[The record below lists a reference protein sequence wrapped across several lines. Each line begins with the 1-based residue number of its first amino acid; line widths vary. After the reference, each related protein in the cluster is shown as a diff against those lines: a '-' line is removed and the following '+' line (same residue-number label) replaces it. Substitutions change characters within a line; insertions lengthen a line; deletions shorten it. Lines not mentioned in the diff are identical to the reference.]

1 MADIIRPPFS
11 EIKRPDEIV
20 RMTTADN
27 LKFAVLI
34 GLIEVG
40 QVTNREVVNTVLHL
54 LVGGEFD
61 MELNFVIQDAQNI
74 KHMLELLDH
83 CPPNLQAEIWSVFI
97 AILRKSV
104 RNLQAC
110 TDVGLIEH
118 VLVRLQR
125 SETVV
130 ADLLIEMLGVLASYS
145 ITVKELKLLFGT
157 MKAVNGKW
165 PRHSAKLLNVLRQM
179 PHRNGPDVFFSFP
192 GRKGSAMV
200 LPPLAKWPYENG
212 FTFTTWFRLDPI
224 NSVNIER
231 EKPYL
236 YCFKTSKGVGYTA
249 HFVGNCLVLTSMK
262 VKGKGFQHCVKYEFQ
277 PRKWYMI
284 AIVYIYNRWTK
295 SEIKCLV
302 NGQLAS
308 STEMAWF
315 VSTNDPFDKCYIGAT
330 PELDEER
337 VFCGQMSA
345 IYLFSEALTT
355 QQICAMH
362 RLGPGYKSQFR
373 FDNECYLNLPDNHK
387 RVSHNNVITNKST
400 TVLLAEQEVEAIDW
414 ADEKLDLS
422 AAFAKI
428 RAVLS
433 ARNASA
439 NAVLNALGGVVV
451 DQTAGGATVAGTSTT
466 PSSASTNAVNNNA
479 GGSNATT
486 ANTNNSN
493 QYGDGGASAGVNS
506 NDNNKIISDPLCH
519 LPTGNTSFEQLR
531 RISSTS
537 TTGLELLRGY
547 SSQTEEIS
555 QLKAVL
561 YDGKLSNAI
570 VFMYNPVATDGQLC
584 LQSAP
589 KGNVSYFVHTPHA
602 LMLQDVKA
610 VVTHSIHC
618 TLNSIGGIQV
628 LFPLFSQLDMAHE
641 GISDIKRDQ
650 TLCSKLLGFICELVE
665 TSQTVQQHMIQNRG
679 FLVISFML
687 QRSSREHLTLEVLGS
702 FLNLTKYLVTC
713 LSANSD
719 LLLKQ
724 LSVALRFPN
733 KKLFCFSFL
742 TWQLLDHVLFNPALW
757 IYTPANV
764 QARLYSYLATE
775 FLSDT
780 QIYSNVRRV
789 STVLQTVHT
798 LKYYYWVVNPR
809 AKSGIIPKGLDG
821 PRPAQKDIL
830 AIRAYILLF
839 LKQLIMIGNGVKEDE
854 LQSILNYLTTMHEDE
869 NLHDVLQMLISLM
882 SEHPSSMVPAFDVK
896 YGVRSIFKLLAAE
909 SQLIRL
915 QALKL
920 LGFFLSRSTYKRK
933 YDVMS
938 PHNLYTLLS
947 ERLLLYEESLS
958 LPTYNI
964 LYEIMTEHISQQI
977 LYTRHP
983 EAESHYRL
991 ENPMV
996 LKIIAT
1002 LIRQSKQT
1010 ESLIEVKKLFLSD
1023 MTLLCNSNREN
1034 RRTVLQM
1041 SVWQEW
1047 LIAMAYIHPKNTEEQ
1062 KISDMVYSLFR
1073 MLLHHAIKY
1082 EYGGWRVWVDTLAI
1096 VHSKVSYEEFKLQ
1109 FAQMYEHY
1117 ERQRTDNIT
1126 DPALRQARPISTISG
1141 WEREEQQQQQHH
1153 HHPHTQ
1159 RQPQE
1164 QLEQTHVHTHQ
1175 HHRHAALASPVAQES
1190 QVKDAESVGSL
1201 EDVPPV
1207 EEEIALSDMETT
1219 TNEVTVIN
1227 AVNESTNLDSTANEK
1242 ASGDAEL
1249 LKETSNVSN
1258 DDLTKPKISS
1268 ISDVYNEHIKS
1279 EVIVTSIV
1287 ESPAVAVTCN
1297 GGASSSSTPASASST
1312 PAKTA
1317 ATANGGQEALS
1328 QTLNIKPEDLEEI
1341 ELATAKIAAGTTN
1354 DAELVEQVLQ
1364 SSEKALQDCKI
1375 IADEMQEASS
1385 VLKDEEIELA
1395 VNEVVQGVLKNEKKQ
1410 ATKDLM
1416 AEETLVTSND
1426 DTKKNEEDNVLLLNT
1441 KNLLNNNAVER
1452 KTITTTNDNTNTT
1465 NIKEVNANSEPN
1477 ENFNEI
1483 RTTTNKAV
1491 TDLHAEAVSVIDMQQ
1506 KTEENDYKKATK
1518 NNINNSSS
1526 TNTAAPLEEQKIS
1539 KLAIVVAKEHEHEND
1554 LMDVSSSLSTTVET
1568 TEEISSLSP
1577 ETTVSS
1583 ASIPE
1588 DNLLG
1593 LNEATAHDNEKLS
1606 SETMTMVKDIVDNLI
1621 DKVIDASV
1629 IAIEK
1634 DAACKETNNNEI
1646 VDKVKNDVN
1655 EEVDVSLRA
1664 KEIVEDVLTSAL
1676 DKAAATEQ
1684 TNAKEVAIIED
1695 NTSSK
1700 EVATT
1705 TTTSTE
1711 QETQADI
1718 VQTVVNDLLEQTVN
1732 AIEKS
1737 DELAGVVV
1745 PKVETK
1751 AETMVGEET
1760 LLAPEV
1766 VEEAKEL
1773 VAISLPLT
1781 KEIDST
1787 TQTTPKKQA
1796 HDIVGG
1802 EAVDLE
1808 NVEVIE
1814 DLVEQTEEE
1823 TQTTQ
1828 EELLESAAELEE
1840 EEQVKQSTA
1849 STQVESNHFDTKH
1862 SHQSQQAKQQ
1872 HQQQQHQRSKSGSTR
1887 PMFSPG
1893 PTRPPFRI
1901 PEFKWSYIHQRLLSD
1916 VLFSLE
1922 TDIQVWRSHSTKS
1935 VLDFVNSSENAIF
1948 VVNTVHLISQL
1959 ADNLIIACGG
1969 LLPLLAS
1976 ATSPN
1981 SELDVLEPTQGMP
1994 LEVAVSFL
2002 QRLVNMADVLI
2013 FATSLNFGELEA
2025 EKNMSSGGIL
2035 RQCLRLV
2042 CTCAVRNCLECKE
2055 RTRYNVGAMAR
2066 DVSGA
2071 AHLQALIRGAQ
2082 ASPKN
2087 IVESLTGQLSPV
2099 KDPEKLLQ
2107 DMDVNRLRAVIYR
2120 DVEETKQAQF
2130 LSLAI
2135 VYFIS
2140 VLMVSKYR
2148 DILEP
2153 PAEPQIQR
2161 QSPVMQRSAAG
2172 RPLFPQWSHHVYPQ
2186 FLPSN
2191 SHQNHMLSTTS
2202 TTTTNMQQQHTQTTL
2217 HHHYYHQQQTQQISS
2232 PPHHQQQLTQHHNY
2246 THHYASIQQ
2255 QQQQQM
2261 HQHQHQHSTYYG
2273 EQQPQLQ
2280 NHILSAGSS
2289 NSSSN
2294 YAGNISPPL
2303 ATQSTSSSAS
2313 SSVTSQPASS
2323 SSLSSLASQ
2332 PTATRHHHQQQQQQ
2346 QHQHAHS
2353 HTVTHQHQHQHQRH
2367 IQKHHYHHQQ
2377 QQQQQ
2382 FQQHYGMMNGNG
2394 NQMVNGGDGV
2404 GGVGGNS
2411 KSTPQNFTMSNSSHQ
2426 QHFVGNAGD
2435 MNGSN
2440 AFNQYMRAS
2449 GAMMNGGHQ
2458 NSIAVEYHTHTHTH
2472 SIGVGGA
2479 VIGATNNNSLTL
2491 NNNNNCINNA
2501 ISAHSTLRDVGVGV
2515 GRDGV
2520 GCTSDIVSAGDT
2532 KLPYKNNGL
2541 NNNYRY
2547 NGHNNIGTGTRTIQD
2562 GDYEI
2567 IVVDE
2572 NNPSVLA
2579 DNDSHSSGPPSIKS
2593 NKATAT
2599 NTTTTMNKTAKT
2611 KNFKSTSIIT
2621 TNLTTATTTT
2631 ISLPQ
2636 SKQIS
2641 KLQPQ
2646 PLSPPK
2652 PVLPKKLPKSVDS
2665 DVGSLNMNSTE
2676 NEVPEVES
2684 SGEILADDNKPNN
2697 SNDESWTDVNLNEDA
2712 GVQATAGGLLS
2723 GGMSAVDGK
2732 MRDIDGIQQ
2741 HHVHQQQHQQ
2751 QHHQQQQTTIA
2762 HGQPQQQMQAHHGHQ
2777 LMNAAGGGGGNER
2790 GDKPDSEIS
2799 VVRVPDSYAAT
2810 ASGASSAGVATA
2822 AGNVSQRGTTR
2833 SDELQMKPPLVG
2845 QLPMTTPS
2853 REASLTQKLEVALGP
2868 VCPLLREVMVDF
2880 APFLSKTL
2888 VGSHG
2893 QELLMEG
2900 KGLTTFKNS
2909 HSVVELVMLL
2919 CSQEWQNSLQKHA
2932 GLAFIELINEGRLLS
2947 HAMKDH
2953 IVRVANEAEFILN
2966 RMRADDVLKHADFES
2981 QCAQTLLERREEE
2994 RMCDHL
3000 ITAARRRDNVIA
3012 SRLLEKVRNI
3022 MCNRH
3027 GAWGDACSAVQK
3039 QTFWKLD
3046 AWEDDARRRKRMVQ
3060 NPRGS
3065 SHPQATLKAA
3075 IENGGPEDAIM
3086 QTRDEFHTQ
3095 IAVSRS
3101 HQSTQHTADLLD
3113 DAELLIEDRELDLD
3127 LTGPVNISTKA
3138 KLVAPGVVA
3147 PGTVS
3152 ITSTEMFFE
3161 VDEDHPEFQKI
3172 DPEVLK
3178 YCDHLHGKWYFSE
3191 VRAIFSRRYLL
3202 QNVALEIF
3210 LASRTSILFAF
3221 PDQHT
3226 VKKVIKALP
3235 RVGVGIKYGIPQTR
3249 RASMMSPRQLMRNS
3263 NMTQKWQRRE
3273 ISNFEYLMFLN
3284 TIAGRTYNDLNQY
3297 PVFPWVLTNY
3307 DTKELDLSL
3316 PSNYRDL
3323 SKPIGALNPSRREY
3337 FEERYESWVSDTIP
3351 PFHYGTH
3358 YSTSSFTLNWLV
3370 RVEPFTTMFLALQ
3383 GGKFDYPDR
3392 LFSSISLSW
3401 KNCQR
3406 DTSDVKELI
3415 PEWYFLPE
3423 IFYNSSGY
3431 RLGHRE
3437 DGALVNDV
3445 ELPPWS
3451 KSPEEFVRINRM
3463 ALESE
3468 FVSCQLHQW
3477 IDLIFG
3483 YKQRGPEAIR
3493 ATNVFYYLTYE
3504 GSVDLD
3510 AISDPVMR
3518 EAVENQIRNFGQ
3530 TPSQLLMEPHPPR
3543 SSAMHL
3549 SPMMFSA
3556 MPDDLCMSLKFYQ
3569 NSPIIHISANT
3580 YPQLSLPSVVTV
3592 TAGHQFAVNR
3602 WNCNYTASV
3611 QSPSYAESPQ
3621 SPGSNLPLTIDPVLS
3636 AAQNTGHN
3644 NPMNRRHLGDNF
3656 SQMLKIRSNCFVTT
3670 VDSRFLIAC
3679 GFWDNSFRVFATE
3692 TAKIVQ
3698 IVFGHFGVVT
3708 CLARSECNITSDCYI
3723 ASGSADCT
3731 VLLWHWNARTQ
3742 SIVGEGDVPTPRATL
3757 TGHEQAVTSVVISAE
3772 LGLVVSGSTN
3782 GPVLIHTTFGD
3793 LLRSLDPP
3801 MDFYS
3806 PELIAMSREGFI
3818 VVNYDKGN
3826 VAAYTINGKKLR
3838 HETHNDN
3845 LQCMLLSRDGEYL
3858 MTAGDRGI
3866 VEVWRTFNLAPLYA
3880 FPACNAAIRSLAL
3893 THDQKY
3899 LLAGLST
3906 GSIIVFHI
3914 DFNRWHHEYQQRY

>member
-1 MADIIRPPFS
+1 MADIMRPPYS

-157 MKAVNGKW
+157 MKATNGKW

-387 RVSHNNVITNKST
+387 RV
-400 TVLLAEQEVEAIDW
+400 
-414 ADEKLDLS
+414 
-422 AAFAKI
+422 
-428 RAVLS
+428 
-433 ARNASA
+433 
-439 NAVLNALGGVVV
+439 
-451 DQTAGGATVAGTSTT
+451 
-466 PSSASTNAVNNNA
+466 
-479 GGSNATT
+479 
-486 ANTNNSN
+486 
-493 QYGDGGASAGVNS
+493 
-506 NDNNKIISDPLCH
+506 
-519 LPTGNTSFEQLR
+519 
-531 RISSTS
+531 
-537 TTGLELLRGY
+537 
-547 SSQTEEIS
+547 
-555 QLKAVL
+555 L

-584 LQSAP
+584 LQSSP

-641 GISDIKRDQ
+641 GIGDIKRDPS
-650 TLCSKLLGFICELVE
+650 LCSKLLGFICELVE

-724 LSVALRFPN
+724 
-733 KKLFCFSFL
+733 LFCFSFL

-896 YGVRSIFKLLAAE
+896 HGVRSIFKLLAAE

-920 LGFFLSRSTYKRK
+920 LGFFLSRSTHKRK

-938 PHNLYTLLS
+938 PHNLYTLLA

-958 LPTYNI
+958 LPTYNV

-983 EAESHYRL
+983 EPESHYRL
-991 ENPMV
+991 ENPMI
-996 LKIIAT
+996 LKVVAT

-1010 ESLIEVKKLFLSD
+1010 ESLIDVKKLFLQD

-1047 LIAMAYIHPKNTEEQ
+1047 LIAMAYIHPKNSEEQ

-1073 MLLHHAIKY
+1073 MLLHHAIKH

-1141 WEREEQQQQQHH
+1141 WEREELQQQQNGGGAGA
-1153 HHPHTQ
+1153 P
-1159 RQPQE
+1159 P
-1164 QLEQTHVHTHQ
+1164 
-1175 HHRHAALASPVAQES
+1175 AAIQS
-1190 QVKDAESVGSL
+1190 QATVPAVKGAVSIASL
-1201 EDVPPV
+1201 EDVAAVV
-1207 EEEIALSDMETT
+1207 EEEDDMEEETVEELESFELPVDGEVDPQDPADTADPDPDRDPSLRPGSADGSEATT
-1219 TNEVTVIN
+1219 DQEVPAVPPSTKSVI
-1227 AVNESTNLDSTANEK
+1227 AN
-1242 ASGDAEL
+1242 
-1249 LKETSNVSN
+1249 
-1258 DDLTKPKISS
+1258 
-1268 ISDVYNEHIKS
+1268 ISDVYNEQIKTD
-1279 EVIVTSIV
+1279 EALQATSTSASTLV
-1287 ESPAVAVTCN
+1287 PAPTCN
-1297 GGASSSSTPASASST
+1297 GSLESELKLEKEKKPQSEVDPTTTPLE
-1312 PAKTA
+1312 
-1317 ATANGGQEALS
+1317 GGQAALRKAL
-1328 QTLNIKPEDLEEI
+1328 QLGDDMDVEEL
-1341 ELATAKIAAGTTN
+1341 ELATAK
-1354 DAELVEQVLQ
+1354 DALDVEQHVAHVLQ
-1364 SSEKALQDCKI
+1364 SSEAALNDCKLVM
-1375 IADEMQEASS
+1375 DDVLQEASS

-1395 VNEVVQGVLKNEKKQ
+1395 VNEVVQGVLNNEKKSQ
-1410 ATKDLM
+1410 EQQKQQ
-1416 AEETLVTSND
+1416 EPQ
-1426 DTKKNEEDNVLLLNT
+1426 DNVSLLNS
-1441 KNLLNNNAVER
+1441 KNLLNNNYNNNNNPSPSEEER
-1452 KTITTTNDNTNTT
+1452 REVTTTRAAGDGEADAEAETET
-1465 NIKEVNANSEPN
+1465 EVNANEITNHSATATPIPKSESP
-1477 ENFNEI
+1477 
-1483 RTTTNKAV
+1483 
-1491 TDLHAEAVSVIDMQQ
+1491 AEAAAEKAKAETETATKAEAAAAAPAEAEPSPSPTLEATNQ
-1506 KTEENDYKKATK
+1506 KTEEAANKL
-1518 NNINNSSS
+1518 NNNEKVEQPESSQESIS
-1526 TNTAAPLEEQKIS
+1526 TP
-1539 KLAIVVAKEHEHEND
+1539 
-1554 LMDVSSSLSTTVET
+1554 
-1568 TEEISSLSP
+1568 EISISP
-1577 ETTVSS
+1577 DTSTE
-1583 ASIPE
+1583 PE
-1588 DNLLG
+1588 NEENLL
-1593 LNEATAHDNEKLS
+1593 LLQLAESEAEPQLK
-1606 SETMTMVKDIVDNLI
+1606 SEVQHAAEPSEDLVELAVRDIVEQLI
-1621 DKVIDASV
+1621 EKVIDSTA
-1629 IAIEK
+1629 AT
-1634 DAACKETNNNEI
+1634 DAPAKAETETNNNELPGSKGTETEAAAAAI
-1646 VDKVKNDVN
+1646 VVP
-1655 EEVDVSLRA
+1655 EEVKPQPEETPQSVASA
-1664 KEIVEDVLTSAL
+1664 AEEIVH
-1676 DKAAATEQ
+1676 
-1684 TNAKEVAIIED
+1684 
-1695 NTSSK
+1695 
-1700 EVATT
+1700 
-1705 TTTSTE
+1705 
-1711 QETQADI
+1711 
-1718 VQTVVNDLLEQTVN
+1718 
-1732 AIEKS
+1732 
-1737 DELAGVVV
+1737 
-1745 PKVETK
+1745 
-1751 AETMVGEET
+1751 
-1760 LLAPEV
+1760 EV
-1766 VEEAKEL
+1766 VEAALVLAQESQPIQEEPEKTEETDTKTVKEADTETE
-1773 VAISLPLT
+1773 T
-1781 KEIDST
+1781 KEHVTAIVNEVLDTLVEETVKAVGETVNVNKVEASEQTTQTSPAPPEEQPEEQQPPATVAPTPGRVKPMEVDST
-1787 TQTTPKKQA
+1787 TQTTPKN
-1796 HDIVGG
+1796 
-1802 EAVDLE
+1802 EAGIG
-1808 NVEVIE
+1808 VIPS
-1814 DLVEQTEEE
+1814 LL
-1823 TQTTQ
+1823 TQ
-1828 EELLESAAELEE
+1828 EEVQLQEEESQTRETVEDCEEPSSGIEGNAQLESSHYANP
-1840 EEQVKQSTA
+1840 A
-1849 STQVESNHFDTKH
+1849 SGE
-1862 SHQSQQAKQQ
+1862 AKQQ
-1872 HQQQQHQRSKSGSTR
+1872 QQQQPQQQQRSKSGSTR

-2055 RTRYNVGAMAR
+2055 RTRYNVGALAR
-2066 DVSGA
+2066 DVPGA

-2087 IVESLTGQLSPV
+2087 IVESITGQLSPV

-2161 QSPVMQRSAAG
+2161 QSPVLQRTSGGGG
-2172 RPLFPQWSHHVYPQ
+2172 RQ
-2186 FLPSN
+2186 
-2191 SHQNHMLSTTS
+2191 
-2202 TTTTNMQQQHTQTTL
+2202 
-2217 HHHYYHQQQTQQISS
+2217 
-2232 PPHHQQQLTQHHNY
+2232 
-2246 THHYASIQQ
+2246 
-2255 QQQQQM
+2255 
-2261 HQHQHQHSTYYG
+2261 
-2273 EQQPQLQ
+2273 
-2280 NHILSAGSS
+2280 
-2289 NSSSN
+2289 
-2294 YAGNISPPL
+2294 
-2303 ATQSTSSSAS
+2303 
-2313 SSVTSQPASS
+2313 
-2323 SSLSSLASQ
+2323 
-2332 PTATRHHHQQQQQQ
+2332 
-2346 QHQHAHS
+2346 
-2353 HTVTHQHQHQHQRH
+2353 
-2367 IQKHHYHHQQ
+2367 
-2377 QQQQQ
+2377 
-2382 FQQHYGMMNGNG
+2382 
-2394 NQMVNGGDGV
+2394 
-2404 GGVGGNS
+2404 
-2411 KSTPQNFTMSNSSHQ
+2411 
-2426 QHFVGNAGD
+2426 
-2435 MNGSN
+2435 
-2440 AFNQYMRAS
+2440 
-2449 GAMMNGGHQ
+2449 
-2458 NSIAVEYHTHTHTH
+2458 
-2472 SIGVGGA
+2472 
-2479 VIGATNNNSLTL
+2479 
-2491 NNNNNCINNA
+2491 
-2501 ISAHSTLRDVGVGV
+2501 
-2515 GRDGV
+2515 
-2520 GCTSDIVSAGDT
+2520 
-2532 KLPYKNNGL
+2532 
-2541 NNNYRY
+2541 
-2547 NGHNNIGTGTRTIQD
+2547 IQD
-2562 GDYEI
+2562 SDYEI

-2593 NKATAT
+2593 
-2599 NTTTTMNKTAKT
+2599 
-2611 KNFKSTSIIT
+2611 
-2621 TNLTTATTTT
+2621 
-2631 ISLPQ
+2631 
-2636 SKQIS
+2636 
-2641 KLQPQ
+2641 
-2646 PLSPPK
+2646 
-2652 PVLPKKLPKSVDS
+2652 VDS

-2684 SGEILADDNKPNN
+2684 SSEILIDDHHKPSH

-2712 GVQATAGGLLS
+2712 AVQAASAGMVVGLVDGGDKHDPSSATHPHSQHGQQGGAAGAGGP
-2723 GGMSAVDGK
+2723 
-2732 MRDIDGIQQ
+2732 QQ
-2741 HHVHQQQHQQ
+2741 QQQQQQHGPLG
-2751 QHHQQQQTTIA
+2751 
-2762 HGQPQQQMQAHHGHQ
+2762 HGIM
-2777 LMNAAGGGGGNER
+2777 GGER

-2799 VVRVPDSYAAT
+2799 VVRVPDGYGSGST
-2810 ASGASSAGVATA
+2810 GSASGAPVGPGQGV
-2822 AGNVSQRGTTR
+2822 GGGQRPR
-2833 SDELQMKPPLVG
+2833 PEELPMKAPALVA
-2845 QLPMTTPS
+2845 QLPLTTPS
-2853 REASLTQKLEVALGP
+2853 REASLTQKLEIALGP
-2868 VCPLLREVMVDF
+2868 VCPLLREIMVDF

-3027 GAWGDACSAVQK
+3027 GAWGDVSGVGVGAGVGPVAIQK
-3039 QTFWKLD
+3039 STYWKLD

-3075 IENGGPEDAIM
+3075 LENGGPEDAIL

-3095 IAVSRS
+3095 IAVSRAHPS
-3101 HQSTQHTADLLD
+3101 AQHNGELLD

-3138 KLVAPGVVA
+3138 RLIAPGLVA

-3161 VDEDHPEFQKI
+3161 VDEEHSEFQKI
-3172 DPEVLK
+3172 DGEVLK

-3297 PVFPWVLTNY
+3297 PIFPWVLTNY
-3307 DTKELDLSL
+3307 ESKDLDLSL

-3323 SKPIGALNPSRREY
+3323 SKPIGALNPSRRAY
-3337 FEERYESWVSDTIP
+3337 FEERYESWDSDTIP

-3358 YSTSSFTLNWLV
+3358 YSTAAFTLNWLV

-3392 LFSSISLSW
+3392 LFSSVSLSW

-3423 IFYNSSGY
+3423 MFYNASGY

-3437 DGALVNDV
+3437 DGALVDDI
-3445 ELPPWS
+3445 ELPPWA

-3510 AISDPVMR
+3510 GVLDPVMR

-3556 MPDDLCMSLKFYQ
+3556 MPEDLCQMLKFYQ
-3569 NSPIIHISANT
+3569 NSPVIHISANT

-3621 SPGSNLPLTIDPVLS
+3621 SPGSNQPLTIDPVL
-3636 AAQNTGHN
+3636 AVHGAN
-3644 NPMNRRHLGDNF
+3644 NNSNAVSRRHLGDNF

-3708 CLARSECNITSDCYI
+3708 CMARSECNITSDCYI

-3772 LGLVVSGSTN
+3772 LGLVVSGSSN

-3801 MDFYS
+3801 SEFHS
-3806 PELIAMSREGFI
+3806 PELITMSREGFI
-3818 VVNYDKGN
+3818 VINYDKGN

-3880 FPACNAAIRSLAL
+3880 FPACNAGIRSLAL

>member
-1 MADIIRPPFS
+1 MDSIERIIRANPLPAILPNGNGENSRRALVHASLATAVGRKGRHLTGTFCLTGDTMEGIIQCLVFLKAFS
-11 EIKRPDEIV
+11 
-20 RMTTADN
+20 
-27 LKFAVLI
+27 
-34 GLIEVG
+34 
-40 QVTNREVVNTVLHL
+40 

-118 VLVRLQR
+118 VLMRLQR
-125 SETVV
+125 AETVV

-145 ITVKELKLLFGT
+145 ITVKELKLLFGA
-157 MKAVNGKW
+157 MKAMNGKW

-192 GRKGSAMV
+192 GRKGSGVV

-315 VSTNDPFDKCYIGAT
+315 VSANDPFDKCYIGAT

-337 VFCGQMSA
+337 VFCGQMAA

-387 RVSHNNVITNKST
+387 RV
-400 TVLLAEQEVEAIDW
+400 
-414 ADEKLDLS
+414 
-422 AAFAKI
+422 
-428 RAVLS
+428 
-433 ARNASA
+433 
-439 NAVLNALGGVVV
+439 
-451 DQTAGGATVAGTSTT
+451 
-466 PSSASTNAVNNNA
+466 
-479 GGSNATT
+479 
-486 ANTNNSN
+486 
-493 QYGDGGASAGVNS
+493 
-506 NDNNKIISDPLCH
+506 
-519 LPTGNTSFEQLR
+519 
-531 RISSTS
+531 
-537 TTGLELLRGY
+537 
-547 SSQTEEIS
+547 
-555 QLKAVL
+555 L
-561 YDGKLSNAI
+561 YDGKLSSAI

-610 VVTHSIHC
+610 IVTHSIHS

-628 LFPLFSQLDMAHE
+628 LFPLFSQLDMPYD
-641 GISDIKRDQ
+641 GCSDIKRDPA
-650 TLCSKLLGFICELVE
+650 LCSKLLGFICELVE
-665 TSQTVQQHMIQNRG
+665 SSQTVQQHMIQNRG

-687 QRSSREHLTLEVLGS
+687 QRSSREHLTLDVLSS
-702 FLNLTKYLVTC
+702 FLSLTKYLVTC

-724 LSVALRFPN
+724 L
-733 KKLFCFSFL
+733 FCFSFL
-742 TWQLLDHVLFNPALW
+742 TWQLLDHVLFNPSLW

-798 LKYYYWVVNPR
+798 LKFYYWVVNPR
-809 AKSGIIPKGLDG
+809 AKSGIVPKGLDG

-830 AIRAYILLF
+830 TIRAYILLF

-896 YGVRSIFKLLAAE
+896 QGVRSIFKLLGAE

-920 LGFFLSRSTYKRK
+920 LGFFLSRSTHKRK

-938 PHNLYTLLS
+938 PHNLYTLLA

-958 LPTYNI
+958 LPTYNVI
-964 LYEIMTEHISQQI
+964 YEIMTEHISQQV

-983 EAESHYRL
+983 EPESHFRL
-991 ENPMV
+991 ENPMI
-996 LKIIAT
+996 LKVVAT

-1010 ESLIEVKKLFLSD
+1010 EQLLEVKKLFLSD
-1023 MTLLCNSNREN
+1023 MTLLCNNNREN

-1047 LIAMAYIHPKNTEEQ
+1047 LIAMAYIHPKNSEEQ

-1073 MLLHHAIKY
+1073 MLLHHAIKH

-1117 ERQRTDNIT
+1117 ERHRTDNIT
-1126 DPALRQARPISTISG
+1126 DPALRRAHPISTISG
-1141 WEREEQQQQQHH
+1141 WDRDHDQ
-1153 HHPHTQ
+1153 
-1159 RQPQE
+1159 
-1164 QLEQTHVHTHQ
+1164 
-1175 HHRHAALASPVAQES
+1175 
-1190 QVKDAESVGSL
+1190 
-1201 EDVPPV
+1201 
-1207 EEEIALSDMETT
+1207 
-1219 TNEVTVIN
+1219 
-1227 AVNESTNLDSTANEK
+1227 STENSTKN
-1242 ASGDAEL
+1242 GQ
-1249 LKETSNVSN
+1249 VSN
-1258 DDLTKPKISS
+1258 DKAITNPLANESQSEQPYKVSKSEQTDDVDVVGLENVKCVCEESSNQDEMNLSNSTDTAKEPSAQIFNSNESNKPMQSISS
-1268 ISDVYNEHIKS
+1268 ISQVYNEQLTGQSIVCNGDSEHAFGDDDDDDTTNTSTKQVNANGDGSTSDLNALRKTLEIDSYDMNEANSKEIVDEIVEEILTKS
-1279 EVIVTSIV
+1279 EH
-1287 ESPAVAVTCN
+1287 
-1297 GGASSSSTPASASST
+1297 
-1312 PAKTA
+1312 
-1317 ATANGGQEALS
+1317 L
-1328 QTLNIKPEDLEEI
+1328 LD
-1341 ELATAKIAAGTTN
+1341 
-1354 DAELVEQVLQ
+1354 
-1364 SSEKALQDCKI
+1364 DCKRSL
-1375 IADEMQEASS
+1375 DENHQHLDETESTSS
-1385 VLKDEEIELA
+1385 PVIKDEEIEHAVSEVVKGVRNIERKVKRDSENDTDSPNTETDAKVNQTEQQNVEHLTISPSSESFELQNENQKTELA
-1395 VNEVVQGVLKNEKKQ
+1395 VSNAAIG
-1410 ATKDLM
+1410 
-1416 AEETLVTSND
+1416 ETNNILND
-1426 DTKKNEEDNVLLLNT
+1426 DIEDNANIPIEKTTSTNT
-1441 KNLLNNNAVER
+1441 ETDEIKDIVTTIVNDVIENCVNQTVTDNVGACDNDVNMSIIDNINNNSSEV
-1452 KTITTTNDNTNTT
+1452 TTNDNNDNAIIVDDTITQTTEIVSTLNAPTN
-1465 NIKEVNANSEPN
+1465 
-1477 ENFNEI
+1477 
-1483 RTTTNKAV
+1483 
-1491 TDLHAEAVSVIDMQQ
+1491 EAM
-1506 KTEENDYKKATK
+1506 TEE
-1518 NNINNSSS
+1518 
-1526 TNTAAPLEEQKIS
+1526 TN
-1539 KLAIVVAKEHEHEND
+1539 
-1554 LMDVSSSLSTTVET
+1554 
-1568 TEEISSLSP
+1568 EEI
-1577 ETTVSS
+1577 
-1583 ASIPE
+1583 IK
-1588 DNLLG
+1588 G
-1593 LNEATAHDNEKLS
+1593 
-1606 SETMTMVKDIVDNLI
+1606 IV
-1621 DKVIDASV
+1621 
-1629 IAIEK
+1629 
-1634 DAACKETNNNEI
+1634 NEI
-1646 VDKVKNDVN
+1646 VDKCVESESEAIIDNDDNNN
-1655 EEVDVSLRA
+1655 EED
-1664 KEIVEDVLTSAL
+1664 ITPN
-1676 DKAAATEQ
+1676 KAANETIISDAASESSNGEQ
-1684 TNAKEVAIIED
+1684 INSAKF
-1695 NTSSK
+1695 TP
-1700 EVATT
+1700 ATT
-1705 TTTSTE
+1705 TEKPDNSDDNTAQTNDNRNNKPNRSQGTS
-1711 QETQADI
+1711 
-1718 VQTVVNDLLEQTVN
+1718 
-1732 AIEKS
+1732 
-1737 DELAGVVV
+1737 
-1745 PKVETK
+1745 
-1751 AETMVGEET
+1751 
-1760 LLAPEV
+1760 
-1766 VEEAKEL
+1766 
-1773 VAISLPLT
+1773 IST
-1781 KEIDST
+1781 
-1787 TQTTPKKQA
+1787 
-1796 HDIVGG
+1796 
-1802 EAVDLE
+1802 
-1808 NVEVIE
+1808 
-1814 DLVEQTEEE
+1814 
-1823 TQTTQ
+1823 
-1828 EELLESAAELEE
+1828 
-1840 EEQVKQSTA
+1840 
-1849 STQVESNHFDTKH
+1849 STQVENNHFD
-1862 SHQSQQAKQQ
+1862 QRQN
-1872 HQQQQHQRSKSGSTR
+1872 RSKSTSNR

-1893 PTRPPFRI
+1893 PSRPPFRI

-1922 TDIQVWRSHSTKS
+1922 TDIQVWRSHSTKT

-2013 FATSLNFGELEA
+2013 FASSLNFSELEA

-2055 RTRYNVGAMAR
+2055 RTRYSNGGLPR
-2066 DVSGA
+2066 DVPGA

-2087 IVESLTGQLSPV
+2087 IVESITGPLSPV
-2099 KDPEKLLQ
+2099 KDVEKLLQ
-2107 DMDVNRLRAVIYR
+2107 DMDVNRLRAVVYR
-2120 DVEETKQAQF
+2120 DVDETKQAQF

-2153 PAEPQIQR
+2153 PAEPSVR
-2161 QSPVMQRSAAG
+2161 ASPVAQRIPQNQETSA

-2186 FLPSN
+2186 FLPGSHPNYQNSTNMHHNHSN
-2191 SHQNHMLSTTS
+2191 NLNMPRISSPSTPTTTPTS
-2202 TTTTNMQQQHTQTTL
+2202 TTNLSQTVLNSSKAQPNHHL
-2217 HHHYYHQQQTQQISS
+2217 HNHY
-2232 PPHHQQQLTQHHNY
+2232 
-2246 THHYASIQQ
+2246 HYPL
-2255 QQQQQM
+2255 
-2261 HQHQHQHSTYYG
+2261 H
-2273 EQQPQLQ
+2273 LQ
-2280 NHILSAGSS
+2280 N
-2289 NSSSN
+2289 NS
-2294 YAGNISPPL
+2294 
-2303 ATQSTSSSAS
+2303 
-2313 SSVTSQPASS
+2313 
-2323 SSLSSLASQ
+2323 
-2332 PTATRHHHQQQQQQ
+2332 HHQQQQQQ
-2346 QHQHAHS
+2346 QIHRN
-2353 HTVTHQHQHQHQRH
+2353 HTH
-2367 IQKHHYHHQQ
+2367 
-2377 QQQQQ
+2377 
-2382 FQQHYGMMNGNG
+2382 MNGA
-2394 NQMVNGGDGV
+2394 
-2404 GGVGGNS
+2404 
-2411 KSTPQNFTMSNSSHQ
+2411 TSSHIRNRN
-2426 QHFVGNAGD
+2426 H
-2435 MNGSN
+2435 
-2440 AFNQYMRAS
+2440 
-2449 GAMMNGGHQ
+2449 
-2458 NSIAVEYHTHTHTH
+2458 
-2472 SIGVGGA
+2472 
-2479 VIGATNNNSLTL
+2479 NNNASHKNIIL
-2491 NNNNNCINNA
+2491 NNN
-2501 ISAHSTLRDVGVGV
+2501 D
-2515 GRDGV
+2515 
-2520 GCTSDIVSAGDT
+2520 
-2532 KLPYKNNGL
+2532 YQF
-2541 NNNYRY
+2541 
-2547 NGHNNIGTGTRTIQD
+2547 RTDSGQRNIQD
-2562 GDYEI
+2562 GDYEV

-2572 NNPSVLA
+2572 NNSSVLA
-2579 DNDSHSSGPPSIKS
+2579 DDSHSSGPPSIKQPP
-2593 NKATAT
+2593 
-2599 NTTTTMNKTAKT
+2599 
-2611 KNFKSTSIIT
+2611 
-2621 TNLTTATTTT
+2621 T
-2631 ISLPQ
+2631 IS
-2636 SKQIS
+2636 KQVSSPTLFVPVSTNI
-2641 KLQPQ
+2641 Q

-2652 PVLPKKLPKSVDS
+2652 PFPIAPLPVNTIKTIEKKSVDS
-2665 DVGSLNMNSTE
+2665 DGASLNMNSTE
-2676 NEVPEVES
+2676 NDVHETS
-2684 SGEILADDNKPNN
+2684 SEIMNDDNKPTN
-2697 SNDESWTDVNLNEDA
+2697 SNDESWTDVNLNED
-2712 GVQATAGGLLS
+2712 GS
-2723 GGMSAVDGK
+2723 DRI
-2732 MRDIDGIQQ
+2732 RDIEGNI
-2741 HHVHQQQHQQ
+2741 HHLQ
-2751 QHHQQQQTTIA
+2751 
-2762 HGQPQQQMQAHHGHQ
+2762 
-2777 LMNAAGGGGGNER
+2777 R
-2790 GDKPDSEIS
+2790 GEKPDSEIS
-2799 VVRVPDSYAAT
+2799 VVRVPDNYT
-2810 ASGASSAGVATA
+2810 MNAS
-2822 AGNVSQRGTTR
+2822 R
-2833 SDELQMKPPLVG
+2833 SHRPEDMQMKPPLMG
-2845 QLPMTTPS
+2845 QLPLSTPS

-2868 VCPLLREVMVDF
+2868 VCPLLREIMVDF

-2893 QELLMEG
+2893 QELLLEG

-2909 HSVVELVMLL
+2909 QSVVELVMLL

-2966 RMRADDVLKHADFES
+2966 RMRADDVLKHAEFEA

-3022 MCNRH
+3022 MCNKH
-3027 GAWGDACSAVQK
+3027 GAWGETSGTVSK
-3039 QTFWKLD
+3039 QIFWKLD

-3065 SHPQATLKAA
+3065 THPQAALKAA
-3075 IENGGPEDAIM
+3075 LENGAPDDAIS
-3086 QTRDEFHTQ
+3086 QAREEFHSQ
-3095 IAVSRS
+3095 IANTRS
-3101 HQSTQHTADLLD
+3101 QHGTAHSGDLLD

-3138 KLVAPGVVA
+3138 KLIAPGLVA
-3147 PGTVS
+3147 RGTVS
-3152 ITSTEMFFE
+3152 ITSTEMYFE
-3161 VDEDHPEFQKI
+3161 VDEDCEEFQKI
-3172 DPEVLK
+3172 DPDVIK

-3191 VRAIFSRRYLL
+3191 VRAVFSRRYLL
-3202 QNVALEIF
+3202 QNIALEIF

-3297 PVFPWVLTNY
+3297 PIFPWVLTNY
-3307 DTKELDLSL
+3307 DSKELDLSQ

-3337 FEERYESWVSDTIP
+3337 FEERYESWENDTIP

-3358 YSTSSFTLNWLV
+3358 YSTAAFVLNWLI
-3370 RVEPFTTMFLALQ
+3370 RIEPFTTMFLALQ
-3383 GGKFDYPDR
+3383 GGKFDHPDR
-3392 LFSSISLSW
+3392 LFSSISLAW

-3406 DTSDVKELI
+3406 DTSDVKELV

-3423 IFYNSSGY
+3423 MFYNSSSY
-3431 RLGHRE
+3431 RLGTRE
-3437 DGALVNDV
+3437 DGVTVNDV

-3483 YKQRGPEAIR
+3483 YKQRGPEAVR

-3504 GSVDLD
+3504 GSVELD
-3510 AISDPVMR
+3510 SITDVVMKEAI
-3518 EAVENQIRNFGQ
+3518 ENQIRNFGQ

-3556 MPDDLCMSLKFYQ
+3556 MPDDICMSMKFHL

-3580 YPQLSLPSVVTV
+3580 YPQLPLPSVVTV

-3602 WNCNYTASV
+3602 WNCNYTGAV
-3611 QSPSYAESPQ
+3611 QGPSYAESNQ
-3621 SPGSNLPLTIDPVLS
+3621 NQNANLPLTMDPVLLQTNGNNS
-3636 AAQNTGHN
+3636 AV
-3644 NPMNRRHLGDNF
+3644 RRHLGDNF
-3656 SQMLKIRSNCFVTT
+3656 SQKLKIRANCFVTT

-3679 GFWDNSFRVFATE
+3679 GFWDNSFRVYLTE

-3698 IVFGHFGVVT
+3698 IVFGHFDVVT
-3708 CLARSECNITSDCYI
+3708 CLSRSECNITSDCYI

-3742 SIVGEGDVPTPRATL
+3742 SIVGEGEVPTPRATL
-3757 TGHEQAVTSVVISAE
+3757 TGHEQAVTAVVISAE
-3772 LGLVVSGSTN
+3772 LGLVVSGSIS

-3793 LLRSLDPP
+3793 LLRSLEPP
-3801 MDFYS
+3801 SDFIS
-3806 PELIAMSREGFI
+3806 PELISMSREGFI
-3818 VVNYDKGN
+3818 VVSYDKGN
-3826 VAAYTINGKKLR
+3826 VAAYTINGKRLR
-3838 HETHNDN
+3838 HESHNDN
-3845 LQCMLLSRDGEYL
+3845 LQSMILSRDGEYL

-3880 FPACNAAIRSLAL
+3880 FPACSSGIRSLAL

-3899 LLAGLST
+3899 LLAGLAT

>member
-1 MADIIRPPFS
+1 MADIMRPPYS

-157 MKAVNGKW
+157 MKATNGKW

-387 RVSHNNVITNKST
+387 RV
-400 TVLLAEQEVEAIDW
+400 
-414 ADEKLDLS
+414 
-422 AAFAKI
+422 
-428 RAVLS
+428 
-433 ARNASA
+433 
-439 NAVLNALGGVVV
+439 
-451 DQTAGGATVAGTSTT
+451 
-466 PSSASTNAVNNNA
+466 
-479 GGSNATT
+479 
-486 ANTNNSN
+486 
-493 QYGDGGASAGVNS
+493 
-506 NDNNKIISDPLCH
+506 
-519 LPTGNTSFEQLR
+519 
-531 RISSTS
+531 
-537 TTGLELLRGY
+537 
-547 SSQTEEIS
+547 
-555 QLKAVL
+555 L

-584 LQSAP
+584 LQSSP
-589 KGNVSYFVHTPHA
+589 KGNVSYFVHTPHS

-641 GISDIKRDQ
+641 GLGDIKRDP

-724 LSVALRFPN
+724 
-733 KKLFCFSFL
+733 LFCFSFL

-896 YGVRSIFKLLAAE
+896 HGVRSIFKLLAAE

-920 LGFFLSRSTYKRK
+920 LGFFLSRSTHKRK

-938 PHNLYTLLS
+938 PHNLYTLLA

-958 LPTYNI
+958 LPTYNV

-983 EAESHYRL
+983 EPESHYRL
-991 ENPMV
+991 ENPMI
-996 LKIIAT
+996 LKVVAT

-1010 ESLIEVKKLFLSD
+1010 ESLIDVKKLFLQD

-1047 LIAMAYIHPKNTEEQ
+1047 LIAMAYIHPKSSEEQ

-1073 MLLHHAIKY
+1073 MLLHHAIKH

-1141 WEREEQQQQQHH
+1141 WEREELHQQQNGGSAAAVG
-1153 HHPHTQ
+1153 PN
-1159 RQPQE
+1159 
-1164 QLEQTHVHTHQ
+1164 QTT
-1175 HHRHAALASPVAQES
+1175 A
-1190 QVKDAESVGSL
+1190 VKGAVSIASL

-1207 EEEIALSDMETT
+1207 VEEEVEELELEEVEIQEGPITEEAEPKSVIA
-1219 TNEVTVIN
+1219 N
-1227 AVNESTNLDSTANEK
+1227 
-1242 ASGDAEL
+1242 
-1249 LKETSNVSN
+1249 
-1258 DDLTKPKISS
+1258 
-1268 ISDVYNEHIKS
+1268 ISDVYNEQLK
-1279 EVIVTSIV
+1279 TN
-1287 ESPAVAVTCN
+1287 AACN
-1297 GGASSSSTPASASST
+1297 GNLEDVKEEELVQQQVKDLEKQPEQSISL
-1312 PAKTA
+1312 
-1317 ATANGGQEALS
+1317 EALRE
-1328 QTLNIKPEDLEEI
+1328 TLQLGDDMDVEEL
-1341 ELATAKIAAGTTN
+1341 ELATAK
-1354 DAELVEQVLQ
+1354 DALNAEQHVARVLQ
-1364 SSEKALQDCKI
+1364 ASEAALNDCKM
-1375 IADEMQEASS
+1375 AVDDVLQESSS

-1395 VNEVVQGVLKNEKKQ
+1395 VNEVVQGVLNNEKKTQ
-1410 ATKDLM
+1410 SQDKDIKEQSGEQD
-1416 AEETLVTSND
+1416 A
-1426 DTKKNEEDNVLLLNT
+1426 NVSLLNS
-1441 KNLLNNNAVER
+1441 KNLLNNNNNNNNNSPSPTPTTA
-1452 KTITTTNDNTNTT
+1452 TATTTAVTEAET
-1465 NIKEVNANSEPN
+1465 EVNAN
-1477 ENFNEI
+1477 EI
-1483 RTTTNKAV
+1483 VSSTEAPKAETETSVTPEVETPEMAKPSPIVPSPVLATNK
-1491 TDLHAEAVSVIDMQQ
+1491 
-1506 KTEENDYKKATK
+1506 KTEDAANKL
-1518 NNINNSSS
+1518 NN
-1526 TNTAAPLEEQKIS
+1526 
-1539 KLAIVVAKEHEHEND
+1539 
-1554 LMDVSSSLSTTVET
+1554 
-1568 TEEISSLSP
+1568 
-1577 ETTVSS
+1577 
-1583 ASIPE
+1583 
-1588 DNLLG
+1588 
-1593 LNEATAHDNEKLS
+1593 NEKLAEINAS
-1606 SETMTMVKDIVDNLI
+1606 PEPSIVVETSEADLLQLSDCETKPNKDTEAEDSVALAVRDIVEQLI
-1621 DKVIDASV
+1621 DKVIDATEAES
-1629 IAIEK
+1629 ASDTK
-1634 DAACKETNNNEI
+1634 TETNNNEI
-1646 VDKVKNDVN
+1646 PKEEKQTSAEP
-1655 EEVDVSLRA
+1655 EEVESPESLA
-1664 KEIVEDVLTSAL
+1664 AAAEEIV
-1676 DKAAATEQ
+1676 Q
-1684 TNAKEVAIIED
+1684 
-1695 NTSSK
+1695 
-1700 EVATT
+1700 
-1705 TTTSTE
+1705 
-1711 QETQADI
+1711 
-1718 VQTVVNDLLEQTVN
+1718 
-1732 AIEKS
+1732 
-1737 DELAGVVV
+1737 
-1745 PKVETK
+1745 
-1751 AETMVGEET
+1751 
-1760 LLAPEV
+1760 EV
-1766 VEEAKEL
+1766 VEAALVMVQEESTPEEPEKNVKPQEKENEKEEFL
-1773 VAISLPLT
+1773 LQLEPASTEVQEPAMVKDRKKPEDPKAQGSLEPKTPNLEEPKPKETEQQKSLEVAEELPQKPEEQAVAIVNQVLDTLVDDTVKAVAAEQTTQTSPAPEEQSPQILAMESPAT
-1781 KEIDST
+1781 SARVKPTEVDST
-1787 TQTTPKKQA
+1787 TQTTPKN
-1796 HDIVGG
+1796 
-1802 EAVDLE
+1802 EAGSNL
-1808 NVEVIE
+1808 
-1814 DLVEQTEEE
+1814 LVEQVQQVLQEDDAQQSAGMTIEDEEYSNQHAAAAVE
-1823 TQTTQ
+1823 NANSSQ
-1828 EELLESAAELEE
+1828 LEANHYGPGNP
-1840 EEQVKQSTA
+1840 
-1849 STQVESNHFDTKH
+1849 ESK
-1862 SHQSQQAKQQ
+1862 
-1872 HQQQQHQRSKSGSTR
+1872 QQQQRTKSGSTR

-2066 DVSGA
+2066 DVPGA

-2087 IVESLTGQLSPV
+2087 IVESITGQLSPV

-2161 QSPVMQRSAAG
+2161 QSPVLQRTAG
-2172 RPLFPQWSHHVYPQ
+2172 
-2186 FLPSN
+2186 
-2191 SHQNHMLSTTS
+2191 
-2202 TTTTNMQQQHTQTTL
+2202 
-2217 HHHYYHQQQTQQISS
+2217 
-2232 PPHHQQQLTQHHNY
+2232 
-2246 THHYASIQQ
+2246 
-2255 QQQQQM
+2255 
-2261 HQHQHQHSTYYG
+2261 
-2273 EQQPQLQ
+2273 
-2280 NHILSAGSS
+2280 
-2289 NSSSN
+2289 
-2294 YAGNISPPL
+2294 
-2303 ATQSTSSSAS
+2303 
-2313 SSVTSQPASS
+2313 
-2323 SSLSSLASQ
+2323 
-2332 PTATRHHHQQQQQQ
+2332 
-2346 QHQHAHS
+2346 
-2353 HTVTHQHQHQHQRH
+2353 
-2367 IQKHHYHHQQ
+2367 
-2377 QQQQQ
+2377 
-2382 FQQHYGMMNGNG
+2382 
-2394 NQMVNGGDGV
+2394 GG
-2404 GGVGGNS
+2404 
-2411 KSTPQNFTMSNSSHQ
+2411 
-2426 QHFVGNAGD
+2426 
-2435 MNGSN
+2435 
-2440 AFNQYMRAS
+2440 
-2449 GAMMNGGHQ
+2449 
-2458 NSIAVEYHTHTHTH
+2458 
-2472 SIGVGGA
+2472 
-2479 VIGATNNNSLTL
+2479 
-2491 NNNNNCINNA
+2491 
-2501 ISAHSTLRDVGVGV
+2501 
-2515 GRDGV
+2515 GRQ
-2520 GCTSDIVSAGDT
+2520 
-2532 KLPYKNNGL
+2532 
-2541 NNNYRY
+2541 
-2547 NGHNNIGTGTRTIQD
+2547 IQD
-2562 GDYEI
+2562 SDYEI

-2593 NKATAT
+2593 
-2599 NTTTTMNKTAKT
+2599 
-2611 KNFKSTSIIT
+2611 
-2621 TNLTTATTTT
+2621 
-2631 ISLPQ
+2631 
-2636 SKQIS
+2636 
-2641 KLQPQ
+2641 
-2646 PLSPPK
+2646 
-2652 PVLPKKLPKSVDS
+2652 VDS

-2684 SGEILADDNKPNN
+2684 SSEILIDDHKPSH

-2712 GVQATAGGLLS
+2712 AVQAASAGIVVGLVDN
-2723 GGMSAVDGK
+2723 GGNVIADKHDPSHHNQQQQQQQA
-2732 MRDIDGIQQ
+2732 GIMGQ
-2741 HHVHQQQHQQ
+2741 QQQHGSL
-2751 QHHQQQQTTIA
+2751 
-2762 HGQPQQQMQAHHGHQ
+2762 GQS
-2777 LMNAAGGGGGNER
+2777 ER

-2799 VVRVPDSYAAT
+2799 VVRVPDGYGGAGS
-2810 ASGASSAGVATA
+2810 SGVNSGQGQGVPS
-2822 AGNVSQRGTTR
+2822 NQRPR
-2833 SDELQMKPPLVG
+2833 PEELPMKAPALVA
-2845 QLPMTTPS
+2845 QLPLTTPS
-2853 REASLTQKLEVALGP
+2853 REASLTQKLEIALGP
-2868 VCPLLREVMVDF
+2868 VCPLLREIMVDF

-3027 GAWGDACSAVQK
+3027 GAWGDSSSTSSGGAIVGAVQK
-3039 QTFWKLD
+3039 SPYWKLD

-3075 IENGGPEDAIM
+3075 LENGGPEDAIL

-3101 HQSTQHTADLLD
+3101 HPSGQHNGELLD

-3138 KLVAPGVVA
+3138 RLIAPGLVA

-3161 VDEDHPEFQKI
+3161 VDEEHPEFQKI
-3172 DPEVLK
+3172 DGEVLK

-3297 PVFPWVLTNY
+3297 PIFPWVLTNY
-3307 DTKELDLSL
+3307 ESKDLDLSL

-3323 SKPIGALNPSRREY
+3323 SKPIGALNPSRRAY
-3337 FEERYESWVSDTIP
+3337 FEERYESWDSDTIP

-3358 YSTSSFTLNWLV
+3358 YSTAAFTLNWLV

-3392 LFSSISLSW
+3392 LFSSVSLSW

-3423 IFYNSSGY
+3423 MFYNSSGY

-3437 DGALVNDV
+3437 DGALVDDI
-3445 ELPPWS
+3445 ELPPWA

-3510 AISDPVMR
+3510 GVLDPVMR

-3556 MPDDLCMSLKFYQ
+3556 MPEDLCQMLKFYQ
-3569 NSPIIHISANT
+3569 NSPVIHISANT

-3621 SPGSNLPLTIDPVLS
+3621 SPGSNQPLTIDPVLAVHGTNNNS
-3636 AAQNTGHN
+3636 NAAS
-3644 NPMNRRHLGDNF
+3644 RRHLGDNF

-3708 CLARSECNITSDCYI
+3708 CMARSECNITSDCYI

-3772 LGLVVSGSTN
+3772 LGLVVSGSSN

-3801 MDFYS
+3801 AEFHS
-3806 PELIAMSREGFI
+3806 PELITMSREGFI
-3818 VVNYDKGN
+3818 VINYDKGN

-3880 FPACNAAIRSLAL
+3880 FPACNAGIRSLAL

>member
-1 MADIIRPPFS
+1 MADLIRPPFS

-83 CPPNLQAEIWSVFI
+83 CPSNLQAEIWSVFI

-179 PHRNGPDVFFSFP
+179 PHRNGPDVFFSFQQD
-192 GRKGSAMV
+192 AMV

-224 NSVNIER
+224 NS
-231 EKPYL
+231 
-236 YCFKTSKGVGYTA
+236 TSKGVGYTA

-362 RLGPGYKSQFR
+362 RLGPGYK
-373 FDNECYLNLPDNHK
+373 
-387 RVSHNNVITNKST
+387 
-400 TVLLAEQEVEAIDW
+400 
-414 ADEKLDLS
+414 
-422 AAFAKI
+422 
-428 RAVLS
+428 
-433 ARNASA
+433 
-439 NAVLNALGGVVV
+439 
-451 DQTAGGATVAGTSTT
+451 
-466 PSSASTNAVNNNA
+466 
-479 GGSNATT
+479 
-486 ANTNNSN
+486 
-493 QYGDGGASAGVNS
+493 
-506 NDNNKIISDPLCH
+506 
-519 LPTGNTSFEQLR
+519 
-531 RISSTS
+531 
-537 TTGLELLRGY
+537 
-547 SSQTEEIS
+547 
-555 QLKAVL
+555 VL

-610 VVTHSIHC
+610 VITHSIHC

-641 GISDIKRDQ
+641 GIGDMKR
-650 TLCSKLLGFICELVE
+650 FICELVE

-724 LSVALRFPN
+724 
-733 KKLFCFSFL
+733 LFCFSFL

-809 AKSGIIPKGLDG
+809 AKNG

-839 LKQLIMIGNGVKEDE
+839 LKQLIMIGQGVKEDE

-896 YGVRSIFKLLAAE
+896 HGVRTIFKLLAAE

-938 PHNLYTLLS
+938 PHNLYTLLA

-958 LPTYNI
+958 MPTYNV
-964 LYEIMTEHISQQI
+964 LYEIMTEHISQHI
-977 LYTRHP
+977 MYNRHAEP
-983 EAESHYRL
+983 ESHYRL
-991 ENPMV
+991 ENPMM
-996 LKIIAT
+996 LKVVAT

-1141 WEREEQQQQQHH
+1141 WEREELQQQQHGI
-1153 HHPHTQ
+1153 
-1159 RQPQE
+1159 
-1164 QLEQTHVHTHQ
+1164 VHD
-1175 HHRHAALASPVAQES
+1175 APSVA
-1190 QVKDAESVGSL
+1190 SL
-1201 EDVPPV
+1201 EDVPQVDEDGDDEIETEECLNNNPGSEIHDV
-1207 EEEIALSDMETT
+1207 ETERSEVEGKCDCAL
-1219 TNEVTVIN
+1219 
-1227 AVNESTNLDSTANEK
+1227 ESESCGKSIDSTKDAIDNETVK
-1242 ASGDAEL
+1242 S
-1249 LKETSNVSN
+1249 S
-1258 DDLTKPKISS
+1258 ISS
-1268 ISDVYNEHIKS
+1268 VSDVYNEHIKS
-1279 EVIVTSIV
+1279 EITVTAVI
-1287 ESPAVAVTCN
+1287 CN
-1297 GGASSSSTPASASST
+1297 GNSPSSKNTSVTAT
-1312 PAKTA
+1312 PAKTNSS
-1317 ATANGGQEALS
+1317 TGQEALKE
-1328 QTLNIKPEDLEEI
+1328 TLNISDLENLEI
-1341 ELATAKIAAGTTN
+1341 ENAKT
-1354 DAELVEQVLQ
+1354 ELENNNAHIETVLQ
-1364 SSEKALQDCKI
+1364 KSEKSLADCKQL
-1375 IADEMQEASS
+1375 ADELQEASS
-1385 VLKDEEIELA
+1385 VIKDEEIELA
-1395 VNEVVQGVLKNEKKQ
+1395 VNEVVQGVLNNEKKQ
-1410 ATKDLM
+1410 IKEPSSEHPLKVSSHTKI
-1416 AEETLVTSND
+1416 TQ
-1426 DTKKNEEDNVLLLNT
+1426 LNT
-1441 KNLLNNNAVER
+1441 NNLLNNNISDTKADQLPTEINAN
-1452 KTITTTNDNTNTT
+1452 TDNTN
-1465 NIKEVNANSEPN
+1465 
-1477 ENFNEI
+1477 
-1483 RTTTNKAV
+1483 
-1491 TDLHAEAVSVIDMQQ
+1491 DLPDKDEGSK
-1506 KTEENDYKKATK
+1506 KTEQTQVTKENKLNNNAT
-1518 NNINNSSS
+1518 S
-1526 TNTAAPLEEQKIS
+1526 TATDEGTVTPTATDQVPND
-1539 KLAIVVAKEHEHEND
+1539 VAEIE
-1554 LMDVSSSLSTTVET
+1554 VSSSLSTTVET

-1583 ASIPE
+1583 ASMTDE
-1588 DNLLG
+1588 SLVNLQ
-1593 LNEATAHDNEKLS
+1593 EYTAEV
-1606 SETMTMVKDIVDNLI
+1606 TTVKDIVDELI
-1621 DKVIDASV
+1621 DKVIEISS
-1629 IAIEK
+1629 K
-1634 DAACKETNNNEI
+1634 DQTVEQYENNNPNNAYKKIDGKHMETNTDTDTDLSPEEFLNET
-1646 VDKVKNDVN
+1646 
-1655 EEVDVSLRA
+1655 A
-1664 KEIVEDVLTSAL
+1664 KEIIEDVIQSAL
-1676 DKAAATEQ
+1676 DKAISLDSPSIRNCNSEEKLRANESENNQ
-1684 TNAKEVAIIED
+1684 NVV
-1695 NTSSK
+1695 N
-1700 EVATT
+1700 
-1705 TTTSTE
+1705 
-1711 QETQADI
+1711 I
-1718 VQTVVNDLLEQTVN
+1718 VQTVVD
-1732 AIEKS
+1732 
-1737 DELAGVVV
+1737 
-1745 PKVETK
+1745 
-1751 AETMVGEET
+1751 
-1760 LLAPEV
+1760 
-1766 VEEAKEL
+1766 
-1773 VAISLPLT
+1773 
-1781 KEIDST
+1781 
-1787 TQTTPKKQA
+1787 
-1796 HDIVGG
+1796 
-1802 EAVDLE
+1802 
-1808 NVEVIE
+1808 
-1814 DLVEQTEEE
+1814 DLVEKTVSAIVDSAEKNVLEEESEDQNLLESEKLDLISHTDDNTNKIQHDLAHDSISQE
-1823 TQTTQ
+1823 TQTNQSIDYT
-1828 EELLESAAELEE
+1828 EEPVSS
-1840 EEQVKQSTA
+1840 QDTHQQHQQKQQSA
-1849 STQVESNHFDTKH
+1849 STQVENQHFDDTKQH
-1862 SHQSQQAKQQ
+1862 GCYPQQQQSQ
-1872 HQQQQHQRSKSGSTR
+1872 HQQQRPKSGSTR

-2066 DVSGA
+2066 DVPGA

-2087 IVESLTGQLSPV
+2087 IVESITGQLSPV

-2153 PAEPQIQR
+2153 PAEPQVQR
-2161 QSPVMQRSAAG
+2161 QSPVMQRS
-2172 RPLFPQWSHHVYPQ
+2172 
-2186 FLPSN
+2186 
-2191 SHQNHMLSTTS
+2191 T
-2202 TTTTNMQQQHTQTTL
+2202 
-2217 HHHYYHQQQTQQISS
+2217 
-2232 PPHHQQQLTQHHNY
+2232 
-2246 THHYASIQQ
+2246 
-2255 QQQQQM
+2255 
-2261 HQHQHQHSTYYG
+2261 
-2273 EQQPQLQ
+2273 
-2280 NHILSAGSS
+2280 
-2289 NSSSN
+2289 
-2294 YAGNISPPL
+2294 
-2303 ATQSTSSSAS
+2303 
-2313 SSVTSQPASS
+2313 
-2323 SSLSSLASQ
+2323 
-2332 PTATRHHHQQQQQQ
+2332 
-2346 QHQHAHS
+2346 
-2353 HTVTHQHQHQHQRH
+2353 
-2367 IQKHHYHHQQ
+2367 
-2377 QQQQQ
+2377 
-2382 FQQHYGMMNGNG
+2382 
-2394 NQMVNGGDGV
+2394 GGG
-2404 GGVGGNS
+2404 
-2411 KSTPQNFTMSNSSHQ
+2411 
-2426 QHFVGNAGD
+2426 
-2435 MNGSN
+2435 
-2440 AFNQYMRAS
+2440 
-2449 GAMMNGGHQ
+2449 
-2458 NSIAVEYHTHTHTH
+2458 
-2472 SIGVGGA
+2472 
-2479 VIGATNNNSLTL
+2479 
-2491 NNNNNCINNA
+2491 
-2501 ISAHSTLRDVGVGV
+2501 
-2515 GRDGV
+2515 
-2520 GCTSDIVSAGDT
+2520 
-2532 KLPYKNNGL
+2532 
-2541 NNNYRY
+2541 
-2547 NGHNNIGTGTRTIQD
+2547 RTIHD

-2593 NKATAT
+2593 
-2599 NTTTTMNKTAKT
+2599 
-2611 KNFKSTSIIT
+2611 
-2621 TNLTTATTTT
+2621 
-2631 ISLPQ
+2631 
-2636 SKQIS
+2636 
-2641 KLQPQ
+2641 
-2646 PLSPPK
+2646 
-2652 PVLPKKLPKSVDS
+2652 DS
-2665 DVGSLNMNSTE
+2665 ECNSLNMNSTE

-2684 SGEILADDNKPNN
+2684 SSEIMVDDGKPMN

-2712 GVQATAGGLLS
+2712 SVQASATGIMSGDAKIRVM
-2723 GGMSAVDGK
+2723 GGMHSAHASH
-2732 MRDIDGIQQ
+2732 MQNTS
-2741 HHVHQQQHQQ
+2741 HV
-2751 QHHQQQQTTIA
+2751 
-2762 HGQPQQQMQAHHGHQ
+2762 
-2777 LMNAAGGGGGNER
+2777 GGGVNER

-2799 VVRVPDSYAAT
+2799 VVRVPDGYVNAT
-2810 ASGASSAGVATA
+2810 GVSGNG
-2822 AGNVSQRGTTR
+2822 GNVGAQRNSR
-2833 SDELQMKPPLVG
+2833 AEDLPMKPPLVG

-2868 VCPLLREVMVDF
+2868 VCPLLREIMVDF
-2880 APFLSKTL
+2880 AHYLSKTL

-3027 GAWGDACSAVQK
+3027 GAWGDSCGTVQK
-3039 QTFWKLD
+3039 QTYWKLD

-3075 IENGGPEDAIM
+3075 LENGGPEDAIL

-3095 IAVSRS
+3095 IAVSRA
-3101 HQSTQHTADLLD
+3101 HQATQHTADLLD

-3138 KLVAPGVVA
+3138 KLIAPGLVA

-3161 VDEDHPEFQKI
+3161 VDEEHNDFHKI
-3172 DPEVLK
+3172 EAEVLK

-3297 PVFPWVLTNY
+3297 PIFPWVLTNY
-3307 DTKELDLSL
+3307 ETKDLDLSL

-3323 SKPIGALNPSRREY
+3323 SKPIGALNPSRRAY
-3337 FEERYESWVSDTIP
+3337 FEERYESWESDTIP

-3358 YSTSSFTLNWLV
+3358 YSTASFTLNWLV

-3392 LFSSISLSW
+3392 LFSSVNLSW

-3423 IFYNSSGY
+3423 MFYNSSSY

-3437 DGALVNDV
+3437 DGTMVNDV
-3445 ELPPWS
+3445 ELPPWA
-3451 KSPEEFVRINRM
+3451 KTPEEFVRINRM

-3483 YKQRGPEAIR
+3483 YKQRGPEAVR

-3510 AISDPVMR
+3510 AIGDPVMR

-3556 MPDDLCMSLKFYQ
+3556 MPDDLCQILKFYQ

-3611 QSPSYAESPQ
+3611 QSPSYADSSQ
-3621 SPGSNLPLTIDPVLS
+3621 QQGAMKPLTIDPVLT
-3636 AAQNTGHN
+3636 AAQHTANN

-3656 SQMLKIRSNCFVTT
+3656 SQMLRIRSNCFVVT

-3679 GFWDNSFRVFATE
+3679 GFWDNSFRVFNTE
-3692 TAKIVQ
+3692 SAKIVQ

-3742 SIVGEGDVPTPRATL
+3742 SIVGED
-3757 TGHEQAVTSVVISAE
+3757 
-3772 LGLVVSGSTN
+3772 

-3801 MDFYS
+3801 MDFHS

-3826 VAAYTINGKKLR
+3826 VAAYTINGKELR

-3880 FPACNAAIRSLAL
+3880 FPACNAGIRSLAL

-3906 GSIIVFHI
+3906 GSIVVFHI

>member
-1 MADIIRPPFS
+1 MADLTRPPYS
-11 EIKRPDEIV
+11 DIKRPEDV
-20 RMTTADN
+20 LNPRMSMTDN

-40 QVTNREVVNTVLHL
+40 QVSNREVVNTVLHL

-118 VLVRLQR
+118 VLMRLQR
-125 SETVV
+125 AETVV

-145 ITVKELKLLFGT
+145 ITVKELKLLFGA

-192 GRKGSAMV
+192 GRKGSGIV

-315 VSTNDPFDKCYIGAT
+315 VSANDPFDKCYIGAT

-337 VFCGQMSA
+337 VFCGQMAA

-387 RVSHNNVITNKST
+387 R
-400 TVLLAEQEVEAIDW
+400 
-414 ADEKLDLS
+414 
-422 AAFAKI
+422 
-428 RAVLS
+428 
-433 ARNASA
+433 
-439 NAVLNALGGVVV
+439 
-451 DQTAGGATVAGTSTT
+451 
-466 PSSASTNAVNNNA
+466 
-479 GGSNATT
+479 
-486 ANTNNSN
+486 
-493 QYGDGGASAGVNS
+493 
-506 NDNNKIISDPLCH
+506 
-519 LPTGNTSFEQLR
+519 
-531 RISSTS
+531 
-537 TTGLELLRGY
+537 
-547 SSQTEEIS
+547 
-555 QLKAVL
+555 VL

-610 VVTHSIHC
+610 IVTHSIHC

-628 LFPLFSQLDMAHE
+628 LFPLFSQLDMPYD
-641 GISDIKRDQ
+641 GCSDIKRDPA
-650 TLCSKLLGFICELVE
+650 LCSKLLGFICELVE
-665 TSQTVQQHMIQNRG
+665 SSQTVQQHMIQNRG

-687 QRSSREHLTLEVLGS
+687 QRSSREHLTLEVLSS
-702 FLNLTKYLVTC
+702 FLSLTKYLVTC

-724 LSVALRFPN
+724 L
-733 KKLFCFSFL
+733 
-742 TWQLLDHVLFNPALW
+742 LDHVLFNPSLW

-789 STVLQTVHT
+789 STVLQTIHT
-798 LKYYYWVVNPR
+798 LKFYYWVVNPR
-809 AKSGIIPKGLDG
+809 AKSGIVPKGLDG

-830 AIRAYILLF
+830 TIRAYILLF

-896 YGVRSIFKLLAAE
+896 QGVRSIFKLLAAE

-920 LGFFLSRSTYKRK
+920 LGFFLSRSTHKRK

-938 PHNLYTLLS
+938 PHNLYTLLA

-958 LPTYNI
+958 LPTYNVI
-964 LYEIMTEHISQQI
+964 YEIMTEHISQQV

-983 EAESHYRL
+983 EPESHFRL
-991 ENPMV
+991 ENPMI
-996 LKIIAT
+996 LKVVAT

-1010 ESLIEVKKLFLSD
+1010 EQLLEVKKLFLSD
-1023 MTLLCNSNREN
+1023 MTLLCNNNREN

-1047 LIAMAYIHPKNTEEQ
+1047 LIAMAYIHPKNSEEQ

-1073 MLLHHAIKY
+1073 MLLHHAIKH

-1117 ERQRTDNIT
+1117 ERHRTDNIT
-1126 DPALRQARPISTISG
+1126 DPALRRAHPISTISG
-1141 WEREEQQQQQHH
+1141 WDRDHDQSTESSVKNGQ
-1153 HHPHTQ
+1153 
-1159 RQPQE
+1159 
-1164 QLEQTHVHTHQ
+1164 
-1175 HHRHAALASPVAQES
+1175 AL
-1190 QVKDAESVGSL
+1190 
-1201 EDVPPV
+1201 
-1207 EEEIALSDMETT
+1207 
-1219 TNEVTVIN
+1219 
-1227 AVNESTNLDSTANEK
+1227 NEK
-1242 ASGDAEL
+1242 AITSTQTNETQPERSYKVSKSEQTDDENVVGLENVKCICEENANQDEANL
-1249 LKETSNVSN
+1249 SNNVDTAKEPSAQILNSTESN
-1258 DDLTKPKISS
+1258 KPVQSISS
-1268 ISDVYNEHIKS
+1268 ISQVYNEQLTGKSIVFNGDSEHAFDDDATHCTPTKPVNASGDGGDFDDGSTSGSAALRKTLEMDSYDINEDNKEIVDEIVEEILTKS
-1279 EVIVTSIV
+1279 E
-1287 ESPAVAVTCN
+1287 
-1297 GGASSSSTPASASST
+1297 
-1312 PAKTA
+1312 
-1317 ATANGGQEALS
+1317 
-1328 QTLNIKPEDLEEI
+1328 TLLDDCKRSLDENHQHLEET
-1341 ELATAKIAAGTTN
+1341 ETT
-1354 DAELVEQVLQ
+1354 
-1364 SSEKALQDCKI
+1364 SSPVI
-1375 IADEMQEASS
+1375 
-1385 VLKDEEIELA
+1385 KDEEIEHA
-1395 VNEVVQGVLKNEKKQ
+1395 VSEVVKGVRNIERKVKRDSENDSDLSAIEMGLKINREQLNVQRSTISPNNVSSGVQNENQK
-1410 ATKDLM
+1410 AEILLSNVAINDKDI
-1416 AEETLVTSND
+1416 SS
-1426 DTKKNEEDNVLLLNT
+1426 DNVEIDR
-1441 KNLLNNNAVER
+1441 VPE
-1452 KTITTTNDNTNTT
+1452 KTT
-1465 NIKEVNANSEPN
+1465 VVPNSEEIKDIVTTIVNDVIENCVNQTNQTATDIGDVCDN
-1477 ENFNEI
+1477 EM
-1483 RTTTNKAV
+1483 NKM
-1491 TDLHAEAVSVIDMQQ
+1491 SIID
-1506 KTEENDYKKATK
+1506 
-1518 NNINNSSS
+1518 NINNNSSDVA
-1526 TNTAAPLEEQKIS
+1526 TNDS
-1539 KLAIVVAKEHEHEND
+1539 NDNAI
-1554 LMDVSSSLSTTVET
+1554 
-1568 TEEISSLSP
+1568 
-1577 ETTVSS
+1577 
-1583 ASIPE
+1583 
-1588 DNLLG
+1588 
-1593 LNEATAHDNEKLS
+1593 
-1606 SETMTMVKDIVDNLI
+1606 IVDTITQMTEIVGTLNAPTSESFPI
-1621 DKVIDASV
+1621 DD
-1629 IAIEK
+1629 
-1634 DAACKETNNNEI
+1634 ETNEDIIKGIVNEI
-1646 VDKVKNDVN
+1646 VDKCVESETNAATDNDN
-1655 EEVDVSLRA
+1655 NNNNNNSEEDTMPNNARSEAFIADTMSESPDGEQPTTEDNA
-1664 KEIVEDVLTSAL
+1664 KFTSATAEVA
-1676 DKAAATEQ
+1676 DNDDDDDTNQ
-1684 TNAKEVAIIED
+1684 TNENRNIKP
-1695 NTSSK
+1695 NRSQGTSI
-1700 EVATT
+1700 
-1705 TTTSTE
+1705 ST
-1711 QETQADI
+1711 
-1718 VQTVVNDLLEQTVN
+1718 
-1732 AIEKS
+1732 
-1737 DELAGVVV
+1737 
-1745 PKVETK
+1745 
-1751 AETMVGEET
+1751 
-1760 LLAPEV
+1760 
-1766 VEEAKEL
+1766 
-1773 VAISLPLT
+1773 
-1781 KEIDST
+1781 
-1787 TQTTPKKQA
+1787 
-1796 HDIVGG
+1796 
-1802 EAVDLE
+1802 
-1808 NVEVIE
+1808 
-1814 DLVEQTEEE
+1814 
-1823 TQTTQ
+1823 
-1828 EELLESAAELEE
+1828 
-1840 EEQVKQSTA
+1840 
-1849 STQVESNHFDTKH
+1849 STQVENNHFD
-1862 SHQSQQAKQQ
+1862 QRQN
-1872 HQQQQHQRSKSGSTR
+1872 RSKSSSNR

-1893 PTRPPFRI
+1893 PSRPPFRI

-1922 TDIQVWRSHSTKS
+1922 TDIQVWRSHSTKT

-1981 SELDVLEPTQGMP
+1981 NELDCIEPTQGMP

-2013 FATSLNFGELEA
+2013 FASSLNFSELEA

-2055 RTRYNVGAMAR
+2055 RTRYSNGGLPR
-2066 DVSGA
+2066 DVPGA

-2087 IVESLTGQLSPV
+2087 IVESITGPLSPV
-2099 KDPEKLLQ
+2099 KDVEKLLQ
-2107 DMDVNRLRAVIYR
+2107 DMDVNRLRAVVYR
-2120 DVEETKQAQF
+2120 DVDETKQAQF

-2153 PAEPQIQR
+2153 PAETSVR
-2161 QSPVMQRSAAG
+2161 ASPVAQRIPQNQETSA

-2186 FLPSN
+2186 FLPGSHPNYQNATNIHHNHSN
-2191 SHQNHMLSTTS
+2191 NPNMPRISTPSTPTTTPTS
-2202 TTTTNMQQQHTQTTL
+2202 TTNLSQTVLNSSKAQPNHHL
-2217 HHHYYHQQQTQQISS
+2217 HNHY
-2232 PPHHQQQLTQHHNY
+2232 
-2246 THHYASIQQ
+2246 HYPL
-2255 QQQQQM
+2255 
-2261 HQHQHQHSTYYG
+2261 H
-2273 EQQPQLQ
+2273 LQ
-2280 NHILSAGSS
+2280 N
-2289 NSSSN
+2289 NS
-2294 YAGNISPPL
+2294 
-2303 ATQSTSSSAS
+2303 
-2313 SSVTSQPASS
+2313 
-2323 SSLSSLASQ
+2323 
-2332 PTATRHHHQQQQQQ
+2332 HHQQQQQQ
-2346 QHQHAHS
+2346 PIHHRNHS
-2353 HTVTHQHQHQHQRH
+2353 H
-2367 IQKHHYHHQQ
+2367 
-2377 QQQQQ
+2377 
-2382 FQQHYGMMNGNG
+2382 
-2394 NQMVNGGDGV
+2394 VNGAA
-2404 GGVGGNS
+2404 
-2411 KSTPQNFTMSNSSHQ
+2411 SSHIR
-2426 QHFVGNAGD
+2426 N
-2435 MNGSN
+2435 
-2440 AFNQYMRAS
+2440 R
-2449 GAMMNGGHQ
+2449 
-2458 NSIAVEYHTHTHTH
+2458 
-2472 SIGVGGA
+2472 
-2479 VIGATNNNSLTL
+2479 NNNNTSHKNIAL
-2491 NNNNNCINNA
+2491 NNN
-2501 ISAHSTLRDVGVGV
+2501 D
-2515 GRDGV
+2515 
-2520 GCTSDIVSAGDT
+2520 
-2532 KLPYKNNGL
+2532 YQF
-2541 NNNYRY
+2541 
-2547 NGHNNIGTGTRTIQD
+2547 RTDSGQRNIQD
-2562 GDYEI
+2562 GDYEV

-2572 NNPSVLA
+2572 NNSSVLA
-2579 DNDSHSSGPPSIKS
+2579 DDSHSSGPPSIKS
-2593 NKATAT
+2593 
-2599 NTTTTMNKTAKT
+2599 
-2611 KNFKSTSIIT
+2611 
-2621 TNLTTATTTT
+2621 
-2631 ISLPQ
+2631 
-2636 SKQIS
+2636 
-2641 KLQPQ
+2641 
-2646 PLSPPK
+2646 
-2652 PVLPKKLPKSVDS
+2652 VDS
-2665 DVGSLNMNSTE
+2665 DGASLNMNSTE
-2676 NEVPEVES
+2676 NDVHETS
-2684 SGEILADDNKPNN
+2684 SEIMNDDNKPTN
-2697 SNDESWTDVNLNEDA
+2697 SNDESWTDVNLNED
-2712 GVQATAGGLLS
+2712 GS
-2723 GGMSAVDGK
+2723 DRI
-2732 MRDIDGIQQ
+2732 RDIEGNI
-2741 HHVHQQQHQQ
+2741 HHLQ
-2751 QHHQQQQTTIA
+2751 
-2762 HGQPQQQMQAHHGHQ
+2762 
-2777 LMNAAGGGGGNER
+2777 R
-2790 GDKPDSEIS
+2790 GEKPDSEIS
-2799 VVRVPDSYAAT
+2799 VVRVPDSYT
-2810 ASGASSAGVATA
+2810 MNTS
-2822 AGNVSQRGTTR
+2822 R
-2833 SDELQMKPPLVG
+2833 SHRPEDMQIKPPLVG
-2845 QLPMTTPS
+2845 QLPLSTPS

-2868 VCPLLREVMVDF
+2868 VCPLLREIMVDF

-2893 QELLMEG
+2893 QELLLEG

-2909 HSVVELVMLL
+2909 QSVVELVMLL

-2966 RMRADDVLKHADFES
+2966 RMRADDVLKHAEFES

-3022 MCNRH
+3022 MCNKH
-3027 GAWGDACSAVQK
+3027 GAWGETSGTVTK
-3039 QTFWKLD
+3039 QIFWKLD
-3046 AWEDDARRRKRMVQ
+3046 AWEDDARRKRRMVQ

-3065 SHPQATLKAA
+3065 THPQAALKAA
-3075 IENGGPEDAIM
+3075 LENGAPDDAIS
-3086 QTRDEFHTQ
+3086 QAREEFHSQ
-3095 IAVSRS
+3095 IANTRS
-3101 HQSTQHTADLLD
+3101 QHATAHNGDLLD

-3138 KLVAPGVVA
+3138 KLIAPGLVA
-3147 PGTVS
+3147 RGTVS
-3152 ITSTEMFFE
+3152 ITSTEMYFE
-3161 VDEDHPEFQKI
+3161 VDEDCEEFQKI
-3172 DPEVLK
+3172 DTEVIK

-3191 VRAIFSRRYLL
+3191 VRAVFSRRYLL
-3202 QNVALEIF
+3202 QNIALEIF

-3297 PVFPWVLTNY
+3297 PIFPWVLTNY
-3307 DTKELDLSL
+3307 DSKELDLSQ

-3337 FEERYESWVSDTIP
+3337 FEERYESWENDTIP

-3358 YSTSSFTLNWLV
+3358 YSTAAFVLNWLI
-3370 RVEPFTTMFLALQ
+3370 RIEPFTTMFLALQ
-3383 GGKFDYPDR
+3383 GGKFDHPDR
-3392 LFSSISLSW
+3392 LFSSVTLAW

-3406 DTSDVKELI
+3406 DTSDVKELV

-3423 IFYNSSGY
+3423 MFYNSSSY
-3431 RLGHRE
+3431 RLGTRE
-3437 DGALVNDV
+3437 DGVTVNDV
-3445 ELPPWS
+3445 ELPPWA

-3483 YKQRGPEAIR
+3483 YKQRGPEAVR

-3504 GSVDLD
+3504 GSVELD
-3510 AISDPVMR
+3510 TITDIVMKEAI
-3518 EAVENQIRNFGQ
+3518 ENQIRNFGQ

-3556 MPDDLCMSLKFYQ
+3556 MPDDVCMSMKFHL

-3580 YPQLSLPSVVTV
+3580 YPQLPLPSVVTV

-3602 WNCNYTASV
+3602 WNCNYTGAV
-3611 QSPSYAESPQ
+3611 QGPSYAESNQ
-3621 SPGSNLPLTIDPVLS
+3621 NQNANLPLTMDPVLL
-3636 AAQNTGHN
+3636 QTNGNNTAV
-3644 NPMNRRHLGDNF
+3644 RRHLGDNF
-3656 SQMLKIRSNCFVTT
+3656 SQKLKIRASCFVTT

-3679 GFWDNSFRVFATE
+3679 GFWDNSFRVYLTE

-3698 IVFGHFGVVT
+3698 IVFGHFDVVS
-3708 CLARSECNITSDCYI
+3708 CLSRSECNITSDCYI

-3742 SIVGEGDVPTPRATL
+3742 SIVGEGEVPTPRATL
-3757 TGHEQAVTSVVISAE
+3757 TGHEQAVSAVVISAE
-3772 LGLVVSGSTN
+3772 LGLVVSGSIN

-3793 LLRSLDPP
+3793 LLRSLEPP
-3801 MDFYS
+3801 TEFVS
-3806 PELIAMSREGFI
+3806 PELISMSREGFI
-3818 VVNYDKGN
+3818 VVSYDKGN
-3826 VAAYTINGKKLR
+3826 VAAYTINGKRLR
-3838 HETHNDN
+3838 HESHNDN
-3845 LQCMLLSRDGEYL
+3845 LQSMILSRDGEYL

-3880 FPACNAAIRSLAL
+3880 FPACSSGIRSLAL

-3899 LLAGLST
+3899 LLAGLAT

>member
-1 MADIIRPPFS
+1 MADLSRPPFS
-11 EIKRPDEIV
+11 DIKRPEEV
-20 RMTTADN
+20 VKMTMTDN

-40 QVTNREVVNTVLHL
+40 QVSNREVVNTVLYL

-61 MELNFVIQDAQNI
+61 MELNFVVQDAQNV

-83 CPPNLQAEIWSVFI
+83 CPANLQAEVWSVFI
-97 AILRKSV
+97 AILKKSV

-110 TDVGLIEH
+110 TEIGLIEH
-118 VLVRLQR
+118 VLARLSR
-125 SETVV
+125 AEPIV

-145 ITVKELKLLFGT
+145 ITVKELKLLFGA
-157 MKAVNGKW
+157 MKASSGKW

-192 GRKGSAMV
+192 GRKGSAIV

-337 VFCGQMSA
+337 VFCGQMAA

-387 RVSHNNVITNKST
+387 RVSFEGA
-400 TVLLAEQEVEAIDW
+400 LLAGGGGGGV
-414 ADEKLDLS
+414 
-422 AAFAKI
+422 
-428 RAVLS
+428 
-433 ARNASA
+433 
-439 NAVLNALGGVVV
+439 LGGGSG
-451 DQTAGGATVAGTSTT
+451 AGDAASSGLSSFQPMPPAPIESNIHRSLVASGAA
-466 PSSASTNAVNNNA
+466 
-479 GGSNATT
+479 ATT
-486 ANTNNSN
+486 AATSSN
-493 QYGDGGASAGVNS
+493 AASQRQAAPSSSSALAASSSGGAAAGS
-506 NDNNKIISDPLCH
+506 PLDASSSSSD
-519 LPTGNTSFEQLR
+519 
-531 RISSTS
+531 
-537 TTGLELLRGY
+537 ELFDFG
-547 SSQTEEIS
+547 S
-555 QLKAVL
+555 VL
-561 YDGKLSNAI
+561 YDGKLSSGI

-589 KGNVSYFVHTPHA
+589 KGNLSYFVHTPHS

-628 LFPLFSQLDMAHE
+628 LFPLFSQLDMPYE
-641 GISDIKRDQ
+641 GTDVKKDP
-650 TLCSKLLGFICELVE
+650 TLCAKLLGFICELVE
-665 TSQTVQQHMIQNRG
+665 SSQTVQQHMIQNRG

-687 QRSSREHLTLEVLGS
+687 QRSSRDHLTSEVLGS
-702 FLNLTKYLVTC
+702 FLSLTKYLVTC

-724 LSVALRFPN
+724 L
-733 KKLFCFSFL
+733 FCFSFL
-742 TWQLLDHVLFNPALW
+742 TWQLLDHVLFNPSLW
-757 IYTPANV
+757 IYTPATV
-764 QARLYSYLATE
+764 QARLYAYLATE

-798 LKYYYWVVNPR
+798 LKFYYWVVNPR
-809 AKSGIIPKGLDG
+809 AKSGITPKGLDG

-839 LKQLIMIGNGVKEDE
+839 LKQLIMIGNGVKDDE
-854 LQSILNYLTTMHEDE
+854 LQSILNYLMTMHEDE

-896 YGVRSIFKLLAAE
+896 HGVRTIFKLLAAE

-920 LGFFLSRSTYKRK
+920 LGFFLSRSTHKRK

-938 PHNLYTLLS
+938 PHNLYTLLA

-958 LPTYNI
+958 LPTYNV

-977 LYTRHP
+977 LYAKHP
-983 EAESHYRL
+983 EPESHYRL
-991 ENPMV
+991 ENPMI
-996 LKIIAT
+996 LKVVAT
-1002 LIRQSKQT
+1002 LIRQSKQS
-1010 ESLIEVKKLFLSD
+1010 EQLLEVKKLFLSD
-1023 MTLLCNSNREN
+1023 MTLLCNNNREN

-1047 LIAMAYIHPKNTEEQ
+1047 LIAMAYIHPKNSEEQ
-1062 KISDMVYSLFR
+1062 KLSDMVYSLFR

-1117 ERQRTDNIT
+1117 EKHRTDNIT
-1126 DPALRQARPISTISG
+1126 DPALRQQRPISTISG
-1141 WEREEQQQQQHH
+1141 WERGAGGDRGGGGDDGGGGMKSDVGAIEATKKCVCGPEESEGAKSKA
-1153 HHPHTQ
+1153 
-1159 RQPQE
+1159 RLVENGDDEEDDEEEEEEEEEEMDDE
-1164 QLEQTHVHTHQ
+1164 QIEEDIEEEDEDLSQSDMKKALEI
-1175 HHRHAALASPVAQES
+1175 
-1190 QVKDAESVGSL
+1190 GSL
-1201 EDVPPV
+1201 EEKRSVSEQVVETIV
-1207 EEEIALSDMETT
+1207 EEIISKS
-1219 TNEVTVIN
+1219 
-1227 AVNESTNLDSTANEK
+1227 ES
-1242 ASGDAEL
+1242 L
-1249 LKETSNVSN
+1249 LKDSDTLTETSEEP
-1258 DDLTKPKISS
+1258 TTSS
-1268 ISDVYNEHIKS
+1268 P
-1279 EVIVTSIV
+1279 VI
-1287 ESPAVAVTCN
+1287 
-1297 GGASSSSTPASASST
+1297 
-1312 PAKTA
+1312 
-1317 ATANGGQEALS
+1317 
-1328 QTLNIKPEDLEEI
+1328 
-1341 ELATAKIAAGTTN
+1341 
-1354 DAELVEQVLQ
+1354 
-1364 SSEKALQDCKI
+1364 
-1375 IADEMQEASS
+1375 
-1385 VLKDEEIELA
+1385 KDEEIELA
-1395 VNEVVQGVLKNEKKQ
+1395 VNEVVQGVLSLKTSGSALQSN
-1410 ATKDLM
+1410 M
-1416 AEETLVTSND
+1416 AVGD
-1426 DTKKNEEDNVLLLNT
+1426 DALN
-1441 KNLLNNNAVER
+1441 
-1452 KTITTTNDNTNTT
+1452 
-1465 NIKEVNANSEPN
+1465 
-1477 ENFNEI
+1477 
-1483 RTTTNKAV
+1483 
-1491 TDLHAEAVSVIDMQQ
+1491 
-1506 KTEENDYKKATK
+1506 
-1518 NNINNSSS
+1518 NNSSS
-1526 TNTAAPLEEQKIS
+1526 TDNVLQKTDSVASSAITSGNSNNLNNNNLSSSNSESDQAEPQSEEQVKAMIS
-1539 KLAIVVAKEHEHEND
+1539 NIVNEMVENSLQQSTADANDNHVVIVEANEQSEIEAQVKEVVESIITDAVVQAEQI
-1554 LMDVSSSLSTTVET
+1554 STPEPDQELEQMS
-1568 TEEISSLSP
+1568 TESSP
-1577 ETTVSS
+1577 EKGVAFVQVGTVSAEIARAES
-1583 ASIPE
+1583 GSR
-1588 DNLLG
+1588 
-1593 LNEATAHDNEKLS
+1593 
-1606 SETMTMVKDIVDNLI
+1606 DNLI
-1621 DKVIDASV
+1621 
-1629 IAIEK
+1629 
-1634 DAACKETNNNEI
+1634 
-1646 VDKVKNDVN
+1646 
-1655 EEVDVSLRA
+1655 EED
-1664 KEIVEDVLTSAL
+1664 D
-1676 DKAAATEQ
+1676 Q
-1684 TNAKEVAIIED
+1684 
-1695 NTSSK
+1695 
-1700 EVATT
+1700 
-1705 TTTSTE
+1705 
-1711 QETQADI
+1711 
-1718 VQTVVNDLLEQTVN
+1718 
-1732 AIEKS
+1732 
-1737 DELAGVVV
+1737 
-1745 PKVETK
+1745 
-1751 AETMVGEET
+1751 
-1760 LLAPEV
+1760 
-1766 VEEAKEL
+1766 
-1773 VAISLPLT
+1773 
-1781 KEIDST
+1781 
-1787 TQTTPKKQA
+1787 
-1796 HDIVGG
+1796 
-1802 EAVDLE
+1802 
-1808 NVEVIE
+1808 
-1814 DLVEQTEEE
+1814 
-1823 TQTTQ
+1823 
-1828 EELLESAAELEE
+1828 ELEE
-1840 EEQVKQSTA
+1840 EDEDSEIPDTPATVATVIHNDSIIQSATTSATVQQSSLPPAAAVGKKSA
-1849 STQVESNHFDTKH
+1849 STSTTTDSPAAHYETAAPTSGP
-1862 SHQSQQAKQQ
+1862 SKQ
-1872 HQQQQHQRSKSGSTR
+1872 QRSKSASTR

-1935 VLDFVNSSENAIF
+1935 VLDFVNSAENAIF

-1994 LEVAVSFL
+1994 LDVAVSFL

-2013 FATSLNFGELEA
+2013 FASSLNFGELEA

-2055 RTRYNVGAMAR
+2055 RTRGLYNGMSLK
-2066 DVSGA
+2066 DIPGG

-2082 ASPKN
+2082 TTSKT
-2087 IVESLTGQLSPV
+2087 IIESLSGPMSPV

-2107 DMDVNRLRAVIYR
+2107 DMDINRLRAVIYR
-2120 DVEETKQAQF
+2120 DVKRLFQEETKQAQF

-2153 PAEPQIQR
+2153 PPELQIHR
-2161 QSPVMQRSAAG
+2161 NSSPVTQRAT
-2172 RPLFPQWSHHVYPQ
+2172 P
-2186 FLPSN
+2186 
-2191 SHQNHMLSTTS
+2191 
-2202 TTTTNMQQQHTQTTL
+2202 TQ
-2217 HHHYYHQQQTQQISS
+2217 
-2232 PPHHQQQLTQHHNY
+2232 
-2246 THHYASIQQ
+2246 
-2255 QQQQQM
+2255 
-2261 HQHQHQHSTYYG
+2261 
-2273 EQQPQLQ
+2273 
-2280 NHILSAGSS
+2280 
-2289 NSSSN
+2289 
-2294 YAGNISPPL
+2294 GNR
-2303 ATQSTSSSAS
+2303 
-2313 SSVTSQPASS
+2313 
-2323 SSLSSLASQ
+2323 SL
-2332 PTATRHHHQQQQQQ
+2332 
-2346 QHQHAHS
+2346 
-2353 HTVTHQHQHQHQRH
+2353 
-2367 IQKHHYHHQQ
+2367 
-2377 QQQQQ
+2377 
-2382 FQQHYGMMNGNG
+2382 
-2394 NQMVNGGDGV
+2394 
-2404 GGVGGNS
+2404 
-2411 KSTPQNFTMSNSSHQ
+2411 
-2426 QHFVGNAGD
+2426 
-2435 MNGSN
+2435 
-2440 AFNQYMRAS
+2440 
-2449 GAMMNGGHQ
+2449 
-2458 NSIAVEYHTHTHTH
+2458 
-2472 SIGVGGA
+2472 
-2479 VIGATNNNSLTL
+2479 
-2491 NNNNNCINNA
+2491 
-2501 ISAHSTLRDVGVGV
+2501 
-2515 GRDGV
+2515 
-2520 GCTSDIVSAGDT
+2520 
-2532 KLPYKNNGL
+2532 
-2541 NNNYRY
+2541 
-2547 NGHNNIGTGTRTIQD
+2547 QD
-2562 GDYEI
+2562 GDYEV

-2572 NNPSVLA
+2572 NNSSVIA
-2579 DNDSHSSGPPSIKS
+2579 DNESHSSGPLSIKAS
-2593 NKATAT
+2593 TSRRTSSVYGSPTSPGSQTGGNNNNNNGIEPST
-2599 NTTTTMNKTAKT
+2599 NSTTTT
-2611 KNFKSTSIIT
+2611 
-2621 TNLTTATTTT
+2621 TNTRYPATTTT
-2631 ISLPQ
+2631 ITTTS
-2636 SKQIS
+2636 IS
-2641 KLQPQ
+2641 TVQDR
-2646 PLSPPK
+2646 PLSPKGSQLRSPQK
-2652 PVLPKKLPKSVDS
+2652 SPKSVDS
-2665 DVGSLNMNSTE
+2665 DAASLNLNSTE
-2676 NEVPEVES
+2676 NDAPEVETS
-2684 SGEILADDNKPNN
+2684 SEIMADDNKPTN
-2697 SNDESWTDVNLNEDA
+2697 SNDESWTDVNLNDEGPTD
-2712 GVQATAGGLLS
+2712 S
-2723 GGMSAVDGK
+2723 GGIAAVNKSIMRGAIPEVPISQLSSAPI
-2732 MRDIDGIQQ
+2732 M
-2741 HHVHQQQHQQ
+2741 
-2751 QHHQQQQTTIA
+2751 
-2762 HGQPQQQMQAHHGHQ
+2762 
-2777 LMNAAGGGGGNER
+2777 GGGDHSSKLES
-2790 GDKPDSEIS
+2790 DIS
-2799 VVRVPDSYAAT
+2799 VVRVPDNYQS
-2810 ASGASSAGVATA
+2810 SSA
-2822 AGNVSQRGTTR
+2822 RGR
-2833 SDELQMKPPLVG
+2833 PEDLSLKAPFVG
-2845 QLPMTTPS
+2845 QIPMTIPS
-2853 REASLTQKLEVALGP
+2853 REASLTQKLEIALGP
-2868 VCPLLREVMVDF
+2868 VCPLLREIMVDF

-3022 MCNRH
+3022 MGNRH
-3027 GAWGDACSAVQK
+3027 GAWGDSSGAYQK
-3039 QTFWKLD
+3039 QIFWKLD

-3065 SHPQATLKAA
+3065 THPQATLKASL
-3075 IENGGPEDAIM
+3075 ENGGGDEGRESA
-3086 QTRDEFHTQ
+3086 RDEIYSQ
-3095 IAVSRS
+3095 IAVPRS
-3101 HQSTQHTADLLD
+3101 QQPDLLD
-3113 DAELLIEDRELDLD
+3113 DSELLIEDRELDLD

-3138 KLVAPGVVA
+3138 KLIAPGLVA
-3147 PGTVS
+3147 PGTMS
-3152 ITSTEMFFE
+3152 ITSTEMYFE
-3161 VDEDHPEFQKI
+3161 VDEDNPEFQGI
-3172 DPEVLK
+3172 DQEVLK

-3191 VRAIFSRRYLL
+3191 IRAIFSRRYLL

-3307 DTKELDLSL
+3307 ESRELDLSQ

-3323 SKPIGALNPSRREY
+3323 SKPIGALNHSRREY
-3337 FEERYESWVSDTIP
+3337 FEERYESWDTPGIP

-3358 YSTSSFTLNWLV
+3358 YSTSAFVLNWLI
-3370 RVEPFTTMFLALQ
+3370 RIEPFSTMFLALQ
-3383 GGKFDYPDR
+3383 GGKFDHPDR
-3392 LFSSISLSW
+3392 LFSSIALSW

-3423 IFYNSSGY
+3423 MFYNSSDY
-3431 RLGHRE
+3431 RLGRRE
-3437 DGALVNDV
+3437 DGNIVSDV
-3445 ELPPWS
+3445 ELPPWA
-3451 KSPEEFVRINRM
+3451 KTPEEFVRINRM

-3483 YKQRGPEAIR
+3483 YKQRGPEAMR

-3510 AISDPVMR
+3510 TISDPVTR
-3518 EAVENQIRNFGQ
+3518 EAIENQIKNFGQ
-3530 TPSQLLMEPHPPR
+3530 TPSLLLMEPHPPR

-3549 SPMMFSA
+3549 SPMMFNT
-3556 MPDDLCMSLKFYQ
+3556 MPDDVCMSLKFHL

-3580 YPQLSLPSVVTV
+3580 YPQLPLPSVVTV

-3602 WNCNYTASV
+3602 WNCQYTASI
-3611 QSPSYAESPQ
+3611 QSPSYAESAQ
-3621 SPGSNLPLTIDPVLS
+3621 NINANLPLTMDPLLS
-3636 AAQNTGHN
+3636 QINGN
-3644 NPMNRRHLGDNF
+3644 NNSQQQNRRHLGDNF
-3656 SQMLKIRSNCFVTT
+3656 SQKLRIKSNCYVTT

-3679 GFWDNSFRVFATE
+3679 GFWDNSFRVFSTE

-3698 IVFGHFGVVT
+3698 IIFGHFDVVT
-3708 CLARSECNITSDCYI
+3708 CLSRSECNITSDCYI

-3731 VLLWHWNARTQ
+3731 ILLWHWNARTQ
-3742 SIVGEGDVPTPRATL
+3742 SIVGEGEIPTPRATL
-3757 TGHEQAVTSVVISAE
+3757 TGHETSVTSVVISAE
-3772 LGLVVSGSTN
+3772 LGLVVSGSIN
-3782 GPVLIHTTFGD
+3782 GPVLVHTTFGD
-3793 LLRSLDPP
+3793 LLRSLEAPAE
-3801 MDFYS
+3801 FIS
-3806 PELIAMSREGFI
+3806 PENITLSREGFI
-3818 VVNYDKGN
+3818 VVNYDEGN
-3826 VAAYTINGKKLR
+3826 VAAYTINGKLLR
-3838 HETHNDN
+3838 HESHNDN

-3858 MTAGDRGI
+3858 MTAGNKGI

-3880 FPACNAAIRSLAL
+3880 FPACNSGIRSLAL

-3899 LLAGLST
+3899 LLAGLAT